1 MNKYEISVWEDYFVP
16 ASGSMESHYEERKL
30 CVIGSNTMTDG
41 SRALEPNLVL
51 NVNGTH
57 TLTFKLYLSYI
68 DTITGER
75 IDNPFVKLLVNER
88 KVKAY
93 WDNGQEDVNDKWYDL
108 VVKDISED
116 SDSNTVTYTCED
128 LFINELGKSG
138 FELNFSDEANNNQ
151 GTIYEL
157 ATAVLDGTDWQLD
170 EENTDHLLQTQEEA
184 LYEVKITN
192 TNTLTGIYAK
202 GFLNITKDEYETIP
216 INELCYLPYS
226 MVPHSDDELADMTA
240 VQFIYAPEYT
250 TEYSSMLITN
260 EDSNWLIT
268 GGQWIKY
275 GSDYRFQVRQD
286 GTPKSSWKTIF
297 AINKEAYVS
306 NRYRGNV
313 YCRKQLSTYDA
324 NLERYV
330 NVYKVKGSDPT
341 ADDKRIFGYVDY
353 DYDASDLV
361 NNLLSNNKDF
371 KDTTGWIGTS
381 LKIGLFPELELNTD
395 LTKYEGHSYLSA
407 AIKAGQ
413 DLVNNTLS
421 SAAQYLSS
429 GLFEGME
436 VKFQIGLKDEFKDGT
451 LSVAVVDKKNNSA
464 ICLGS
469 LYKDE
474 NNPSNVFPIFTPL
487 VKEKST
493 DSNGTVWYSC
503 TLTCLK
509 ALAKNFLEDAELV
522 IKSTN
527 PKDAIIKIIETRLYE
542 LIHGKDKDG
551 NDIILDLYDINS
563 TDVAKKFYYY
573 YLEDTSNPDGTAPY
587 IYKAQVPCPLYEPVY
602 GGWAKSAGATDRKY
616 SQFEKVRTIYG
627 QQSNRFNLLQELA
640 ETFKCWA
647 RFKIYH
653 NADGSIE
660 RDSNGKQ
667 KKTVYFSEKIGQQ
680 LSYGFTYG
688 IDLNTIRRT
697 QSSSELV
704 TKTIVLANYN
714 DNAPNGTCS
723 IVDSEENYP
732 RENFVLNF
740 DYYINHGLLDGE
752 ALNRDLYYSGSSDNY
767 IGYYTKLH
775 KWNIEYLAAADRAI
789 LLRNQE
795 TRLLQQ
801 SVVYDGLLACA
812 VKERDELIDELAAL
826 GGDTLDPTKTD
837 PKANNSDK
845 SSEIITAKWISIQKA
860 LQQIKQIISYETDKN
875 NNIKK
880 IEGPSDQN
888 ADLIKTIK
896 DLDGDIASYKVICAK
911 LDAALAALQAA
922 IIANTTRRDTLLK
935 QIKELHQKFY
945 NKYSTYIQ
953 EGSWN
958 SEDYI
963 DPNIYYYDAL
973 SVAYTSSRPQVQ
985 YDIAVT
991 RVSELPEFKF
1001 RRFHVGDT
1009 TYVQDTDFFGYEP
1022 YLKNDK
1028 VRTPYKEAVLISEI
1042 SINFDEPDKD
1052 TITVQNYKTQFEDL
1066 FQRINATTQSLQY
1079 VQGGYN
1085 RAAGVVNEKGELK
1098 ADVLQDSLLA
1108 AQDIVTK
1115 ATDESVVQD
1124 NTGITLTSL
1133 KNLDQK
1139 LKITSGGIVFS
1150 DDGGETWTTMMKAG
1164 QIGVQF
1170 LSAGS
1175 ISTSKITIMDGT
1187 TPAFRWDTNGI
1198 TAYWNGKDSI
1208 TPYDSPDF
1216 KMNRFVRFDKF
1227 GIYGYNDS
1235 DDDKNF
1241 VPLTEAEVRSNS
1253 IFSLTWSGL
1262 LIHSIQKKKENDV
1275 EKSIGE
1281 IEINR
1286 EYDIVVSKYVTK
1298 NNVTKAVP
1306 KVQIGRLSDT
1316 NYGIRI
1322 RDDDG
1327 NAVLETVDDGSL
1339 WLRKSLSIGTGTEQK
1354 IFLGLSARKD
1364 IAASVYNQLTT
1375 DDKAYWKL
1383 NPVTNRYQYIGT
1395 NEAGEAIYNSVV
1407 SNYSDYCFSQIFNA
1421 KDTSI
1426 IYENGISYFSG
1437 GINTYAPYVW
1447 DPENGTITGT
1457 YAKLTPLLIDEAG
1470 WNLGGLS
1477 FHHDKCPVTDHCY
1490 ARLSGTY
1497 TTKETSADDALSSWI
1512 VKFDDTSGGVID
1524 KKYFASVDIRAGI
1537 KDNEHT
1543 SSAKITASSITLESN
1558 KISLTGPTNI
1568 SEGRCYIDA
1577 TSNYAAIHYAVSKK
1591 QFTRVRFGVGT
1602 INTQFE
1608 SFSVEVYNSPFF
1620 DDNSG
1625 YKSRLD
1631 LWTDEH
1637 NKPHL
1642 RISGPN
1648 GDNPVD
1654 LA

>member
-16 ASGSMESHYEERKL
+16 ASGSIESHYEERKL
-30 CVIGSNTMTDG
+30 CIIGSNTMDDG
-41 SRALEPNLVL
+41 SRVLEPNLIL

-57 TLTFKLYLSYI
+57 TLSFKMYLFYI
-68 DTITGER
+68 DTLTGER
-75 IDNPFVKLLVNER
+75 VDNPYVKLLVNER
-88 KVKAY
+88 KIKVY
-93 WDNGQEDVNDKWYDL
+93 WDNGQEDENDKWFDL

-157 ATAVLDGTDWQLD
+157 ATAILDGTDWQLD
-170 EENTDHLLQTQEEA
+170 EKNTDHLLQMQEEA
-184 LYEVKITN
+184 LYEVTITN
-192 TNTLTGIYAK
+192 TNALTGTYAK
-202 GFLNITKDEYETIP
+202 GFLNITKNEYEIVP
-216 INELCYLPYS
+216 NGKVCYLPYS

-260 EDSNWLIT
+260 EDSNWLVT
-268 GGQWIKY
+268 GGVWVKSGDIYQFKIL
-275 GSDYRFQVRQD
+275 SS
-286 GTPKSSWKTIF
+286 GTTKTIF
-297 AINKEAYVS
+297 TINLSNAFVS
-306 NRYRGNV
+306 DKYRGNV

-330 NVYKVKGSDPT
+330 NVYKLKGTTPT

-371 KDTTGWIGTS
+371 KDTTGWKGTD
-381 LKIGLFPELELNTD
+381 LKIELLPELGLNTD
-395 LTKYEGHSYLSA
+395 LTTYKGHSYLSA
-407 AIKAGQ
+407 VLKKGLE
-413 DLVNNTLS
+413 LVNDTFS
-421 SAAQYLSS
+421 SASQYLSS
-429 GLFEGME
+429 GFFEGQQLR
-436 VKFQIGLKDEFKDGT
+436 FYIGLQDAMAEGKLFASIKDKSGDTTYFDNME
-451 LSVAVVDKKNNSA
+451 LSLIPTEK
-464 ICLGS
+464 L
-469 LYKDE
+469 
-474 NNPSNVFPIFTPL
+474 PSDL
-487 VKEKST
+487 
-493 DSNGTVWYSC
+493 DSSVSWYSG
-503 TLTCLK
+503 TLTCAK
-509 ALAKNFLEDAELV
+509 ALAKNFLSDAKL
-522 IKSTN
+522 IITSDNK
-527 PKDAIIKIIETRLYE
+527 KDAILKILETRLYE
-542 LIHGKDKDG
+542 LFQGITGGTGSQG
-551 NDIILDLYDINS
+551 NNNLYDIN
-563 TDVAKKFYYY
+563 TVDVAKKFYYY
-573 YLEDTSNPDGTAPY
+573 YYEDTSNPDGTAPY
-587 IYKAQVPCPLYEPVY
+587 IYKAQIPCPLYEPVY

-627 QQSNRFNLLQELA
+627 EQSNRFNLLQELA

-653 NADGSIE
+653 NADGSVA
-660 RDSNGKQ
+660 RDEKGKP
-667 KKTVYFSEKIGQQ
+667 KKYVYYSEKIGQQ

-752 ALNRDLYYSGSSDNY
+752 ALNRDLYYSGSSDDY

-795 TRLLQQ
+795 VRLLQQ

-837 PKANNSDK
+837 PKADNSDK
-845 SSEIITAKWISIQKA
+845 SNEIITAKWIPIKKA
-860 LQQIKQIISYETDKN
+860 LQQMKQIISYSTDGN
-875 NNIKK
+875 NNVTSKV
-880 IEGPSDQN
+880 EGPSDQN

-911 LDAALAALQAA
+911 FDAALAALQLT
-922 IIANTTRRDTLLK
+922 IEANTANRDRLLK
-935 QIKELHQKFY
+935 LIKELHQKFY
-945 NKYSTYIQ
+945 NKYSNYIQ
-953 EGSWN
+953 EGSWT

-1042 SINFDEPDKD
+1042 SINFEEPDKD

-1079 VQGGYN
+1079 AQGGYN
-1085 RAAGVVNEKGELK
+1085 RAAGVVNGKGELK
-1098 ADVLQDSLLA
+1098 EDILQDSLLA

-1198 TAYWNGKDSI
+1198 SAYWSGKDYL
-1208 TPYDSPDF
+1208 TPESNPVL

-1227 GIYGYNDS
+1227 GIYGYNNGNDE
-1235 DDDKNF
+1235 DNTNF
-1241 VPLTEAEVRSNS
+1241 VPASEEEVRSKS
-1253 IFSLTWSGL
+1253 MFSLTWSGL
-1262 LIHSIQKKKENDV
+1262 LIRSI
-1275 EKSIGE
+1275 EKDGSNKDIGS
-1281 IEINR
+1281 IEINNK
-1286 EYDIVVSKYVTK
+1286 YDIVVSKYVTK
-1298 NNVTKAVP
+1298 NNVTEAVP
-1306 KVQIGRLSDT
+1306 KVQIGRLNNNG

-1322 RDDDG
+1322 CDNGG
-1327 NAVLETVDDGSL
+1327 NPVLETVDNGSL
-1339 WLRKSLSIGTGTEQK
+1339 WLRQSLSIGTETNTNVKIGVLDNDQVFNANNNFIVNKDGTAKMTGVLRIKGKYKDLLLKSFQETQQYDDFCG
-1354 IFLGLSARKD
+1354 IFLVPATDSTGSQYEGIMGFSFDSNGTAGGVVQSPGVLS
-1364 IAASVYNQLTT
+1364 ISGNQSLEVTGAYSM
-1375 DDKAYWKL
+1375 KAYSTIK
-1383 NPVTNRYQYIGT
+1383 
-1395 NEAGEAIYNSVV
+1395 AGQ
-1407 SNYSDYCFSQIFNA
+1407 D
-1421 KDTSI
+1421 
-1426 IYENGISYFSG
+1426 
-1437 GINTYAPYVW
+1437 
-1447 DPENGTITGT
+1447 
-1457 YAKLTPLLIDEAG
+1457 
-1470 WNLGGLS
+1470 
-1477 FHHDKCPVTDHCY
+1477 
-1490 ARLSGTY
+1490 
-1497 TTKETSADDALSSWI
+1497 
-1512 VKFDDTSGGVID
+1512 
-1524 KKYFASVDIRAGI
+1524 
-1537 KDNEHT
+1537 
-1543 SSAKITASSITLESN
+1543 
-1558 KISLTGPTNI
+1558 
-1568 SEGRCYIDA
+1568 
-1577 TSNYAAIHYAVSKK
+1577 
-1591 QFTRVRFGVGT
+1591 GVGT
-1602 INTQFE
+1602 MIGCGMPQPYQDGYSVSLFNSYDGMRFIGNKYGLKLSSYKLNDSRYPARLALRNTECTASLEVVRKTTLGNYMQQVPTAEFCLFNTLSGE
-1608 SFSVEVYNSPFF
+1608 IAEQTPFSSADVRV
-1620 DDNSG
+1620 
-1625 YKSRLD
+1625 
-1631 LWTDEH
+1631 
-1637 NKPHL
+1637 
-1642 RISGPN
+1642 RISSHPTASNHIIINFYERAKWLGTLHISN
-1648 GDNPVD
+1648 TEFVYDAAGQ
-1654 LA
+1654 

>member
-75 IDNPFVKLLVNER
+75 IDNPFIKLLVNER

-93 WDNGQEDVNDKWYDL
+93 WDNGQEDINDKWYDL

-192 TNTLTGIYAK
+192 MNALTGIYAN
-202 GFLNITKDEYETIP
+202 GFLNITKDKYEKIP
-216 INELCYLPYS
+216 NNATCYLPYS

-260 EDSNWLIT
+260 EDSNWLVT
-268 GGQWIKY
+268 GGVWVKSGDIYQFKIP
-275 GSDYRFQVRQD
+275 SS
-286 GTPKSSWKTIF
+286 GTTKTIF
-297 AINKEAYVS
+297 AINPNNAFVS
-306 NRYRGNV
+306 NQYRGNV

-330 NVYKVKGSDPT
+330 NVYKVKDSTPT

-371 KDTTGWIGTS
+371 KDTTGWIGTN
-381 LKIGLFPELELNTD
+381 LKIGLFPELKLNTD

-413 DLVNNTLS
+413 NLVNNTLS

-429 GLFEGME
+429 GLFEGMK

-451 LSVAVVDKKNNSA
+451 LSVAVVNKKDNST

-469 LYKDE
+469 LETNEEDSS
-474 NNPSNVFPIFTPL
+474 NPPPPTPIFTPL
-487 VKEKST
+487 VKEKGT

-573 YLEDTSNPDGTAPY
+573 YLEGTSNPDGTAPY

-602 GGWAKSAGATDRKY
+602 GGWAKSAGATEREY

-740 DYYINHGLLDGE
+740 DYYVNHGLLDGE
-752 ALNRDLYYSGSSDNY
+752 ALNRDLYYSGAGNDY

-775 KWNIEYLAAADRAI
+775 KYNIEYLSAADRAI

-795 TRLLQQ
+795 VRLLQQ

-837 PKANNSDK
+837 PKADNSDK
-845 SSEIITAKWISIQKA
+845 SSEIITAKWIPIQKA
-860 LQQIKQIISYETDKN
+860 LQQIKQYISKSNQT
-875 NNIKK
+875 
-880 IEGPSDQN
+880 GSGTTPVLAPSDQN
-888 ADLIKTIK
+888 VNLIKTIK
-896 DLDGDIASYKVICAK
+896 DLDGDIATYKAICLK
-911 LDAALAALQAA
+911 LDAALAALQLT
-922 IIANTTRRDTLLK
+922 IEANTEKRDALLK

-1009 TYVQDTDFFGYEP
+1009 TYIQDTDFFGYEP

-1066 FQRINATTQSLQY
+1066 FQRINATTQSLQF

-1198 TAYWNGKDSI
+1198 TAYWSGKDYL
-1208 TPYDSPDF
+1208 TPTDNPVL

-1227 GIYGYNDS
+1227 GIYGYNNGNDN
-1235 DDDKNF
+1235 DNTNF
-1241 VPLTEAEVRSNS
+1241 VPASEEEVRSKS
-1253 IFSLTWSGL
+1253 MFSLTWSGL
-1262 LIHSIQKKKENDV
+1262 LIRSIEKKGNTE
-1275 EKSIGE
+1275 IGS
-1281 IEINR
+1281 IEINNK
-1286 EYDIVVSKYVTK
+1286 YDIVVKKGDK
-1298 NNVTKAVP
+1298 NKI
-1306 KVQIGRLSDT
+1306 QIGRLNDNG

-1322 RDDDG
+1322 CDDDG
-1327 NAVLETVDDGSL
+1327 KPVLETVDDGSL
-1339 WLRKSLSIGTGTEQK
+1339 WLRESLSIGTGTKQK

-1375 DDKAYWKL
+1375 YQKGFWKL

-1395 NEAGEAIYNSVV
+1395 NEAGEAVYNSVV

-1421 KDTSI
+1421 KDISI
-1426 IYENGISYFSG
+1426 IYENGTAYFSG

-1447 DPENGTITGT
+1447 DPEKGVITGT
-1457 YAKLTPLLIDEAG
+1457 YTKLNPLFIGNSDI
-1470 WNLGGLS
+1470 NFGGLS
-1477 FHHDKCPVTDHCY
+1477 FHHDKCPLTDHRY
-1490 ARLSGTY
+1490 SRLSGLYIKEVEIAGVKCKQATADWVLQLDKDNSSSEY
-1497 TTKETSADDALSSWI
+1497 SPSIMINILKDLSNGNYETS
-1512 VKFDDTSGGVID
+1512 ID
-1524 KKYFASVDIRAGI
+1524 ISAPTI
-1537 KDNEHT
+1537 KLN
-1543 SSAKITASSITLESN
+1543 
-1558 KISLTGPTNI
+1558 
-1568 SEGRCYIDA
+1568 GRSYIDA
-1577 TSNYAAIHYAVSKK
+1577 TSDYAAIHYAISKK
-1591 QFTRVRFGVGT
+1591 SNTRVRFGIGT
-1602 INTQFE
+1602 MNTQFE
-1608 SFSVEVYNSPFF
+1608 SFSVEVYDSIMF
-1620 DDNSG
+1620 DDKSG
-1625 YKSRLD
+1625 YKARLD
-1631 LWTDEH
+1631 LWTDAFD
-1637 NKPHL
+1637 KPHL
-1642 RISGPN
+1642 RICGPN
-1648 GDNPVD
+1648 GINPVN

>member
-1 MNKYEISVWEDYFVP
+1 MNKYEISVWEDYFVA

-68 DTITGER
+68 DTTTGER

-93 WDNGQEDVNDKWYDL
+93 WDNGQEDINDKWYDL

-116 SDSNTVTYTCED
+116 SDSNTITYTCED

-192 TNTLTGIYAK
+192 MNALTGVYAN
-202 GFLNITKDEYETIP
+202 GFLNITKDKYEKIP
-216 INELCYLPYS
+216 NNVICYLPYS

-260 EDSNWLIT
+260 EDSNWLVT
-268 GGQWIKY
+268 GGVWVKSGDIYQFKIP
-275 GSDYRFQVRQD
+275 SS
-286 GTPKSSWKTIF
+286 GTTKTIF
-297 AINKEAYVS
+297 TINLSNAFVS
-306 NRYRGNV
+306 DKYRGNV

-330 NVYKVKGSDPT
+330 NVYKVKDSTPS

-371 KDTTGWIGTS
+371 KDTTGWIGTN

-413 DLVNNTLS
+413 NLVNNTLS

-429 GLFEGME
+429 GLFEEMK

-451 LSVAVVDKKNNSA
+451 LSAAVVDKETNS
-464 ICLGS
+464 IIYLGK
-469 LYKDE
+469 LNEE
-474 NNPSNVFPIFTPL
+474 NSSNIFTTL
-487 VKEKST
+487 TKEGI
-493 DSNGTVWYSC
+493 DSNGTVWYSG

-527 PKDAIIKIIETRLYE
+527 TTETIIKILETRLYE

-573 YLEDTSNPDGTAPY
+573 YLEGTSNPDGTAPY
-587 IYKAQVPCPLYEPVY
+587 IYKAQIPCPLYEPVY
-602 GGWAKSAGATDRKY
+602 GGWAKSAGATEREY

-740 DYYINHGLLDGE
+740 DYYVNHGLLDGE
-752 ALNRDLYYSGSSDNY
+752 ALNRDLYYSGAGNDY

-775 KWNIEYLAAADRAI
+775 KYNIEYLNAADRAI

-795 TRLLQQ
+795 VRLLQQ

-837 PKANNSDK
+837 PKADNSDK
-845 SSEIITAKWISIQKA
+845 SSEIITAKWIPIQKA
-860 LQQIKQIISYETDKN
+860 LQQMKQIISYETDKN
-875 NNIKK
+875 NNVTSKV
-880 IEGPSDQN
+880 EGPSDQN

-911 LDAALAALQAA
+911 LDAALAALQL
-922 IIANTTRRDTLLK
+922 IIEANTANRDRLLK

-945 NKYSTYIQ
+945 NKYSSYIQ
-953 EGSWN
+953 EGSWT

-1009 TYVQDTDFFGYEP
+1009 TYIQDTDFFGYEP

-1042 SINFDEPDKD
+1042 SINFEEPDKD

-1079 VQGGYN
+1079 AQGGYN
-1085 RAAGVVNEKGELK
+1085 RAAGVVNGKGELK
-1098 ADVLQDSLLA
+1098 EDILQDSLLA

-1198 TAYWNGKDSI
+1198 TAYWSGKDYL
-1208 TPYDSPDF
+1208 TPTDNPVL

-1227 GIYGYNDS
+1227 GIYGYNNNNDN
-1235 DDDKNF
+1235 DNTNF
-1241 VPLTEAEVRSNS
+1241 VPANEEEIRSNPNS
-1253 IFSLTWSGL
+1253 MFSLTWSGL
-1262 LIHSIQKKKENDV
+1262 LIRSV
-1275 EKSIGE
+1275 EKNGDTEVGS
-1281 IEINR
+1281 IEINNK
-1286 EYDIVVSKYVTK
+1286 YDIVVKKGNK
-1298 NNVTKAVP
+1298 NKI
-1306 KVQIGRLSDT
+1306 QIGRLNDNG

-1322 RDDDG
+1322 CDNDG
-1327 NAVLETVDDGSL
+1327 KPVLETIDNGSL
-1339 WLRKSLSIGTGTEQK
+1339 WLRQSLSIGTETSTKVK
-1354 IFLGLSARKD
+1354 IG
-1364 IAASVYNQLTT
+1364 V
-1375 DDKAYWKL
+1375 L
-1383 NPVTNRYQYIGT
+1383 NN
-1395 NEAGEAIYNSVV
+1395 
-1407 SNYSDYCFSQIFNA
+1407 DQIFNA
-1421 KDTSI
+1421 NDNFIVNKDGTAEMTGVLRIKGKYKDLLLKSFQKTQQYDDFCGIFLVPMTDSTGSQYKGIIGFSFDSNGTAGGVVQSSGVLAISGEQALELSSSVTKIIASKTMVLSI
-1426 IYENGISYFSG
+1426 GPAAPITGYNLSFANPTG
-1437 GINTYAPYVW
+1437 GIAFGGQKAHFYLKNGLLETYTGSTKLSIENSQIKVTNLVYNDTREYYSERYVAYEPPTSTVITPKHVGYYFVKPTLSTQDSFGIKMSQHPKDNDKVMLTFWTGNKCQTYAGSITIGSTGCW
-1447 DPENGTITGT
+1447 INGTKVQG
-1457 YAKLTPLLIDEAG
+1457 A
-1470 WNLGGLS
+1470 
-1477 FHHDKCPVTDHCY
+1477 
-1490 ARLSGTY
+1490 
-1497 TTKETSADDALSSWI
+1497 
-1512 VKFDDTSGGVID
+1512 
-1524 KKYFASVDIRAGI
+1524 
-1537 KDNEHT
+1537 
-1543 SSAKITASSITLESN
+1543 
-1558 KISLTGPTNI
+1558 
-1568 SEGRCYIDA
+1568 
-1577 TSNYAAIHYAVSKK
+1577 
-1591 QFTRVRFGVGT
+1591 
-1602 INTQFE
+1602 
-1608 SFSVEVYNSPFF
+1608 
-1620 DDNSG
+1620 
-1625 YKSRLD
+1625 
-1631 LWTDEH
+1631 
-1637 NKPHL
+1637 
-1642 RISGPN
+1642 
-1648 GDNPVD
+1648 
-1654 LA
+1654 

>member
-16 ASGSMESHYEERKL
+16 ASGSIESYYEERKL
-30 CVIGSNTMTDG
+30 CIIGSNTMDDG

-57 TLTFKLYLSYI
+57 TLSFKMYLFYI
-68 DTITGER
+68 DTLTGER
-75 IDNPFVKLLVNER
+75 VDNPYVKLLVNER
-88 KVKAY
+88 KIKVY
-93 WDNGQEDVNDKWYDL
+93 WDNGQEDENDKWFDL

-157 ATAVLDGTDWQLD
+157 ATAILDGTDWQLD
-170 EENTDHLLQTQEEA
+170 EKNTDHLLQTQEEA
-184 LYEVKITN
+184 LYKVTITN
-192 TNTLTGIYAK
+192 MNALTGVYAN
-202 GFLNITKDEYETIP
+202 GFLNITKDKYEKIP
-216 INELCYLPYS
+216 NNATCYLPYS
-226 MVPHSDDELADMTA
+226 MVPHSNEELADMTA

-250 TEYSSMLITN
+250 TEYSSMVITN
-260 EDSNWLIT
+260 EDCNWLIT
-268 GGQWIKY
+268 GGQWIKNGNIY
-275 GSDYRFQVRQD
+275 QFKIPSS
-286 GTPKSSWKTIF
+286 GTTKTIF
-297 AINKEAYVS
+297 AIDPNNAFVS
-306 NRYRGNV
+306 DQYRGNV

-330 NVYKVKGSDPT
+330 NVYKLKGTTPT

-361 NNLLSNNKDF
+361 NNLLANNKDF
-371 KDTTGWIGTS
+371 KNTNGWTGKN
-381 LKIGLFPELELNTD
+381 LKIDFLPELKLNTD
-395 LTKYEGHSYLSA
+395 LTTYKGHSYLSA

-413 DLVNNTLS
+413 NLINDTLS

-429 GLFEGME
+429 GLFKGME
-436 VKFQIGLKDEFKDGT
+436 VKFKIGLKDQFTAGT
-451 LSVAVVDKKNNSA
+451 LSAAIVDKKTNST
-464 ICLGS
+464 IYLGK
-469 LYKDE
+469 LNKE
-474 NNPSNVFPIFTPL
+474 NPSNPVPTFTNL
-487 VKEKST
+487 TQESI
-493 DSNGTVWYSC
+493 DSDGTVWYSG
-503 TLTCLK
+503 TLTCLE
-509 ALAKNFLEDAELV
+509 ALAKNFLEDAELI

-527 PKDAIIKIIETRLYE
+527 ATETIIKILETRLYE
-542 LIHGKDKDG
+542 IIHGKDNNG
-551 NDIILDLYDINS
+551 NDKTLDLYDINS
-563 TDVAKKFYYY
+563 SDVAKKYYY
-573 YLEDTSNPDGTAPY
+573 YYYEETSNTDGTAPY
-587 IYKAQVPCPLYEPVY
+587 IYKAQIPCLLYEPVY
-602 GGWAKSAGATDRKY
+602 GGWAKSAGATDREY

-627 QQSNRFNLLQELA
+627 EQSNRFNLLQELA

-653 NADGSIE
+653 NADGSVA
-660 RDSNGKQ
+660 RDEKGKP
-667 KKTVYFSEKIGQQ
+667 KKYVYYSEKIGQQ
-680 LSYGFTYG
+680 LPYGFTYG

-795 TRLLQQ
+795 VRLLQQ

-845 SSEIITAKWISIQKA
+845 SNEIITAKWIPIKKA
-860 LQQIKQIISYETDKN
+860 LQQMKQIVSYTTDKN
-875 NNIKK
+875 NNVTSKV
-880 IEGPSDQN
+880 EGPSDQN

-911 LDAALAALQAA
+911 LDAALAALQLT
-922 IIANTTRRDTLLK
+922 IEANTANRDRLLK
-935 QIKELHQKFY
+935 LIKELHQKFY
-945 NKYSTYIQ
+945 NKYSNYIQ
-953 EGSWN
+953 EGSWT

-1042 SINFDEPDKD
+1042 SINFEEPDKD

-1079 VQGGYN
+1079 AQGGYN
-1085 RAAGVVNEKGELK
+1085 RAAGVVNGKGELK
-1098 ADVLQDSLLA
+1098 EDILQDSLLA
-1108 AQDIVTK
+1108 AQDVVTK

-1124 NTGITLTSL
+1124 NTGLTLTSL

-1150 DDGGETWTTMMKAG
+1150 DDGGETWTTMIKAG

-1198 TAYWNGKDSI
+1198 SAYWSGKDYL
-1208 TPYDSPDF
+1208 TPESNPVL

-1227 GIYGYNDS
+1227 GIYGYNNNNDN
-1235 DDDKNF
+1235 DNTNF
-1241 VPLTEAEVRSNS
+1241 VPANEEEVRSNS
-1253 IFSLTWSGL
+1253 MFSLTWSGL
-1262 LIHSIQKKKENDV
+1262 LIRSIQKNGSSV
-1275 EKSIGE
+1275 VGS
-1281 IEINR
+1281 IEINNK
-1286 EYDIVVSKYVTK
+1286 YDIVVKK
-1298 NNVTKAVP
+1298 GDKD
-1306 KVQIGRLSDT
+1306 KVLIGRLNDNG

-1322 RDDDG
+1322 CDDDG
-1327 NAVLETVDDGSL
+1327 KPVLETVDDGSL
-1339 WLRKSLSIGTGTEQK
+1339 WLRKSLSIGTGTSTNVK
-1354 IFLGLSARKD
+1354 IGVLDNDQVFNANNNFIVNKDGTAKMTGNLRIKGKYADLLVTATTQTNSDTQNTEDLMGLFLCEKD
-1364 IAASVYNQLTT
+1364 GTT
-1375 DDKAYWKL
+1375 DNIYA
-1383 NPVTNRYQYIGT
+1383 TIGCYQDSHETRGIQIYSTGNMTIGT
-1395 NEAGEAIYNSVV
+1395 DTAAGY
-1407 SNYSDYCFSQIFNA
+1407 
-1421 KDTSI
+1421 KM
-1426 IYENGISYFSG
+1426 
-1437 GINTYAPYVW
+1437 
-1447 DPENGTITGT
+1447 
-1457 YAKLTPLLIDEAG
+1457 
-1470 WNLGGLS
+1470 
-1477 FHHDKCPVTDHCY
+1477 
-1490 ARLSGTY
+1490 
-1497 TTKETSADDALSSWI
+1497 ALSSSVATLTGI
-1512 VKFDDTSGGVID
+1512 TGVGIYAGTGALSAALGSSPTDGNLIISANNYTLTSKDCLITGSTAGEFCSYQVRTTVNKNGTATPSGRVKFGVSAANNGTAVIE
-1524 KKYFASVDIRAGI
+1524 AWNTPAG
-1537 KDNEHT
+1537 D
-1543 SSAKITASSITLESN
+1543 SSATVARAARLNLWYSAADNTAHCEILYYN
-1558 KISLTGPTNI
+1558 QNHVWVKA
-1568 SEGRCYIDA
+1568 A
-1577 TSNYAAIHYAVSKK
+1577 TIC
-1591 QFTRVRFGVGT
+1591 
-1602 INTQFE
+1602 
-1608 SFSVEVYNSPFF
+1608 
-1620 DDNSG
+1620 
-1625 YKSRLD
+1625 
-1631 LWTDEH
+1631 
-1637 NKPHL
+1637 
-1642 RISGPN
+1642 
-1648 GDNPVD
+1648 
-1654 LA
+1654 

>member
-1 MNKYEISVWEDYFVP
+1 
-16 ASGSMESHYEERKL
+16 
-30 CVIGSNTMTDG
+30 
-41 SRALEPNLVL
+41 
-51 NVNGTH
+51 
-57 TLTFKLYLSYI
+57 
-68 DTITGER
+68 
-75 IDNPFVKLLVNER
+75 
-88 KVKAY
+88 
-93 WDNGQEDVNDKWYDL
+93 
-108 VVKDISED
+108 
-116 SDSNTVTYTCED
+116 
-128 LFINELGKSG
+128 
-138 FELNFSDEANNNQ
+138 
-151 GTIYEL
+151 
-157 ATAVLDGTDWQLD
+157 
-170 EENTDHLLQTQEEA
+170 
-184 LYEVKITN
+184 
-192 TNTLTGIYAK
+192 
-202 GFLNITKDEYETIP
+202 
-216 INELCYLPYS
+216 
-226 MVPHSDDELADMTA
+226 
-240 VQFIYAPEYT
+240 
-250 TEYSSMLITN
+250 MLITN
-260 EDSNWLIT
+260 EDSNWLVT
-268 GGQWIKY
+268 GGVWIKSGDIY
-275 GSDYRFQVRQD
+275 QFKIPSS
-286 GTPKSSWKTIF
+286 GTTKTIF
-297 AINKEAYVS
+297 AINPNNAFVS
-306 NRYRGNV
+306 NQYRGNV

-330 NVYKVKGSDPT
+330 NVYKKKNSTPNVN
-341 ADDKRIFGYVDY
+341 DKRIFGYVDY

-361 NNLLSNNKDF
+361 NNLLANNKDF
-371 KDTTGWIGTS
+371 KNTNGWIGKS
-381 LKIGLFPELELNTD
+381 LEIGLFPELELNTD

-407 AIKAGQ
+407 AISAGQ

-451 LSVAVVDKKNNSA
+451 LSVAVVNKKDNST

-469 LYKDE
+469 LEPNKED
-474 NNPSNVFPIFTPL
+474 PSNPTPIFTPL
-487 VKEKST
+487 KKST
-493 DSNGTVWYSC
+493 DSNDTVWYSG

-573 YLEDTSNPDGTAPY
+573 YYEDTSNPDGTAPY

-602 GGWAKSAGATDRKY
+602 GGWAKSAGATEREY

-660 RDSNGKQ
+660 RDEKGKP

-752 ALNRDLYYSGSSDNY
+752 TLNRDLYYSGAGNDY

-775 KWNIEYLAAADRAI
+775 KYNIEYLSAADRAI

-795 TRLLQQ
+795 VRLLQQ

-837 PKANNSDK
+837 PKASNSDK
-845 SSEIITAKWISIQKA
+845 SSEIIAAKWISIQKA
-860 LQQIKQIISYETDKN
+860 LQQMKQIISYKTDKN
-875 NNIKK
+875 NNVISSSKV
-880 IEGPSDQN
+880 EGPSDQN

-911 LDAALAALQAA
+911 LDAALAALQLT
-922 IIANTTRRDTLLK
+922 IEANTANRDRLLK
-935 QIKELHQKFY
+935 LIKELHQKFY
-945 NKYSTYIQ
+945 NKYSNYIQ
-953 EGSWN
+953 EGSWT

-1009 TYVQDTDFFGYEP
+1009 TYIQDTDFFGYEP

-1042 SINFDEPDKD
+1042 SINFEEPDKD

-1079 VQGGYN
+1079 AQGGYN
-1085 RAAGVVNEKGELK
+1085 RAAGVVNGKGELK
-1098 ADVLQDSLLA
+1098 EDILQDSLLA

-1124 NTGITLTSL
+1124 NTGLTLTSL

-1198 TAYWNGKDSI
+1198 TAYWSGKDYL
-1208 TPYDSPDF
+1208 TPTDNPVL

-1227 GIYGYNDS
+1227 GIYGYNNNNDN
-1235 DDDKNF
+1235 DNTNF
-1241 VPLTEAEVRSNS
+1241 VPASEEEIRSNPNS
-1253 IFSLTWSGL
+1253 MFSLTWSGL
-1262 LIHSIQKKKENDV
+1262 LIRSV
-1275 EKSIGE
+1275 EKKGNTEVGS
-1281 IEINR
+1281 IEINNK
-1286 EYDIVVSKYVTK
+1286 YDIVVKKGNK
-1298 NNVTKAVP
+1298 NKI
-1306 KVQIGRLSDT
+1306 QIGRLNDNG

-1322 RDDDG
+1322 CDNDG
-1327 NAVLETVDDGSL
+1327 KPVLETIDNGSL
-1339 WLRKSLSIGTGTEQK
+1339 WLRQSLSIGTETSTKVK
-1354 IFLGLSARKD
+1354 IG
-1364 IAASVYNQLTT
+1364 V
-1375 DDKAYWKL
+1375 L
-1383 NPVTNRYQYIGT
+1383 NN
-1395 NEAGEAIYNSVV
+1395 N
-1407 SNYSDYCFSQIFNA
+1407 QIFNA
-1421 KDTSI
+1421 NDKFIVNKDGSAKMTGELKIEGTVYDLWIKNDSTNEIGTATGMFIYPKGKASNSLGWVTINANDNGASYIEITSWGADAATKGKNGNMRLLSSGPLNI
-1426 IYENGISYFSG
+1426 NSHGLLSIYSVENSLSLRACKDINLIREEDEDSKSFFLQTAPLMLGNTGDFYSYWTMFPGVYFPSA
-1437 GINTYAPYVW
+1437 TYTDPETKKFASEYAPIMFDRKV
-1447 DPENGTITGT
+1447 ENSDKTFSTYRVKLGITRQG
-1457 YAKLTPLLIDEAG
+1457 
-1470 WNLGGLS
+1470 
-1477 FHHDKCPVTDHCY
+1477 
-1490 ARLSGTY
+1490 
-1497 TTKETSADDALSSWI
+1497 TSA
-1512 VKFDDTSGGVID
+1512 G
-1524 KKYFASVDIRAGI
+1524 
-1537 KDNEHT
+1537 
-1543 SSAKITASSITLESN
+1543 
-1558 KISLTGPTNI
+1558 
-1568 SEGRCYIDA
+1568 
-1577 TSNYAAIHYAVSKK
+1577 
-1591 QFTRVRFGVGT
+1591 
-1602 INTQFE
+1602 
-1608 SFSVEVYNSPFF
+1608 FSVEVWTVNQYGSQ
-1620 DDNSG
+1620 ST
-1625 YKSRLD
+1625 RLGRYD
-1631 LWTDEH
+1631 F
-1637 NKPHL
+1637 
-1642 RISGPN
+1642 ISVQN
-1648 GDNPVD
+1648 GSTKNF
-1654 LA
+1654 

>member
-1 MNKYEISVWEDYFVP
+1 MNKYEISVWEDRFVT
-16 ASGSMESHYEERKL
+16 ASGLMDSHYEEKKL

-68 DTITGER
+68 DTTTGEK

-88 KVKAY
+88 RVKAY
-93 WDNGQEDVNDKWYDL
+93 WDNGQEDINDKWYDL

-170 EENTDHLLQTQEEA
+170 EKNTDHLLQTQEEA
-184 LYEVKITN
+184 LYEAKATN
-192 TNTLTGIYAK
+192 TDVLGGSFAD
-202 GFLNITKDEYETIP
+202 GFLNITKDK
-216 INELCYLPYS
+216 NEKVPKNAVCYLPYS
-226 MVPHSDDELADMTA
+226 MVPHSDDEIADMTTI
-240 VQFIYAPEYT
+240 QFIYAPKYT
-250 TEYSSMLITN
+250 TEFSSMVITN
-260 EDSNWLIT
+260 ENCNWLIT
-268 GGQWIKY
+268 GGKWIIN
-275 GSDYRFQVRQD
+275 GSNYQFKVPQN
-286 GTPKSSWKTIF
+286 GTSGGSLRTIF
-297 AINKEAYVS
+297 TVGKEAYVS
-306 NRYRGNV
+306 DRYRGNV

-330 NVYKVKGSDPT
+330 NVYKLKGSNPT

-371 KDTTGWIGTS
+371 KDTTGWKGTD
-381 LKIGLFPELELNTD
+381 LKIELLPELGLNTD
-395 LTKYEGHSYLSA
+395 LTTYKGHSYLNA
-407 AIKAGQ
+407 VLKKGLE
-413 DLVNNTLS
+413 LVNDTFS
-421 SAAQYLSS
+421 SASQYLSS
-429 GLFEGME
+429 GFFEGQQLR
-436 VKFQIGLKDEFKDGT
+436 FYIGLQDAMAEGKLFAGIKNKSGDTTYFDNME
-451 LSVAVVDKKNNSA
+451 LSLIPAEK
-464 ICLGS
+464 L
-469 LYKDE
+469 
-474 NNPSNVFPIFTPL
+474 PSDL
-487 VKEKST
+487 
-493 DSNGTVWYSC
+493 DSSVSWYSG
-503 TLTCLK
+503 TLTCAK
-509 ALAKNFLEDAELV
+509 ALAKNFLSDAKL
-522 IKSTN
+522 IITSDNK
-527 PKDAIIKIIETRLYE
+527 KDAILKILETRLYE
-542 LIHGKDKDG
+542 LFQDITGGTGSQG
-551 NDIILDLYDINS
+551 NNNLYDIN
-563 TDVAKKFYYY
+563 TVDVAKKFYYY
-573 YLEDTSNPDGTAPY
+573 YYEGTSNPDGTAPY

-602 GGWAKSAGATDRKY
+602 GGWAKSAGATDREY

-660 RDSNGKQ
+660 RDSKGKQ
-667 KKTVYFSEKIGQQ
+667 RKTVYFSEKIGQQ

-740 DYYINHGLLDGE
+740 DYYVNQGLLDGE
-752 ALNRDLYYSGSSDNY
+752 TLNRDLYYSGTSDDY

-775 KWNIEYLAAADRAI
+775 KYNIEYLSAADKAI

-801 SVVYDGLLACA
+801 SVVYEGLLACA

-826 GGDTLDPTKTD
+826 GGDTSGTKTKTPN
-837 PKANNSDK
+837 PKADDSDQSNLLIK
-845 SSEIITAKWISIQKA
+845 GKWIPIKKA
-860 LQQIKQIISYETDKN
+860 LQQIKQYISKPNPT
-875 NNIKK
+875 
-880 IEGPSDQN
+880 GGGTTSVLAPSDQN

-896 DLDGDIASYKVICAK
+896 DLDGDIATYRAICLK
-911 LDAALAALQAA
+911 LDAALATLQTA
-922 IIANTTRRDTLLK
+922 ISANTTLRDTLLK
-935 QIKELHQKFY
+935 QIKELHQRFY

-1009 TYVQDTDFFGYEP
+1009 TYIQDPDFFGYE
-1022 YLKNDK
+1022 YYSKIDK
-1028 VRTPYKEAVLISEI
+1028 KRTPYKEAVLISEI
-1042 SINFDEPDKD
+1042 SINFEEPDKD

-1079 VQGGYN
+1079 AQGGYN
-1085 RAAGVVNEKGELK
+1085 RAAGVVNGKGELK
-1098 ADVLQDSLLA
+1098 EDILQDSLFA

-1227 GIYGYNDS
+1227 GIYGYNGS

-1262 LIHSIQKKKENDV
+1262 LIHSIQKKKENNV
-1275 EKSIGE
+1275 EKSVGE

-1298 NNVTKAVP
+1298 NNVTKIVP
-1306 KVQIGRLSDT
+1306 KVQIGRLNDNG

-1322 RDDDG
+1322 CDNDG
-1327 NAVLETVDDGSL
+1327 TPVLETIDDGSL
-1339 WLRKSLSIGTGTEQK
+1339 WLRQSLSIGTGTSTNVRIGVLDNNQVFNANDNFIVNKDGTAKMTGNLRIKGTYADLLVAATTQTNSDTQNTEDLMGL
-1354 IFLGLSARKD
+1354 FLCKKD
-1364 IAASVYNQLTT
+1364 GTT
-1375 DDKAYWKL
+1375 DNIYA
-1383 NPVTNRYQYIGT
+1383 TIGCYQDSNNTKGVQIYSTGNMAIGT
-1395 NEAGEAIYNSVV
+1395 
-1407 SNYSDYCFSQIFNA
+1407 
-1421 KDTSI
+1421 DTSA
-1426 IYENGISYFSG
+1426 GHGLALSSSV
-1437 GINTYAPYVW
+1437 A
-1447 DPENGTITGT
+1447 TITGISGVGI
-1457 YAKLTPLLIDEAG
+1457 YAGTGALAAALGSPPTNGNLIISTDNYTLTAKDCLIESSTVSDFCCYQARTA
-1470 WNLGGLS
+1470 
-1477 FHHDKCPVTDHCY
+1477 VTET
-1490 ARLSGTY
+1490 RLSGR
-1497 TTKETSADDALSSWI
+1497 
-1512 VKFDDTSGGVID
+1512 VKFGVSAVNNGTAVIEAWNTPLGD
-1524 KKYFASVDIRAGI
+1524 
-1537 KDNEHT
+1537 
-1543 SSAKITASSITLESN
+1543 SSAPVARAARLNLWYSATDNTAHCEILYYNQEH
-1558 KISLTGPTNI
+1558 KWIKA
-1568 SEGRCYIDA
+1568 A
-1577 TSNYAAIHYAVSKK
+1577 TIC
-1591 QFTRVRFGVGT
+1591 
-1602 INTQFE
+1602 
-1608 SFSVEVYNSPFF
+1608 
-1620 DDNSG
+1620 
-1625 YKSRLD
+1625 
-1631 LWTDEH
+1631 
-1637 NKPHL
+1637 
-1642 RISGPN
+1642 
-1648 GDNPVD
+1648 
-1654 LA
+1654 

>member
-16 ASGSMESHYEERKL
+16 ASGSIESHYEERKL
-30 CVIGSNTMTDG
+30 CIIGSNTMDDG

-57 TLTFKLYLSYI
+57 TLSFKMYLFYI
-68 DTITGER
+68 DTLTGER
-75 IDNPFVKLLVNER
+75 VDNPYVKLLVNER
-88 KVKAY
+88 KIKVY
-93 WDNGQEDVNDKWYDL
+93 WDNGQEDENDKWFDL

-157 ATAVLDGTDWQLD
+157 ATAILDGTDWQLD
-170 EENTDHLLQTQEEA
+170 EKNTDHLLQTQEEA

-192 TNTLTGIYAK
+192 TNALTGAYAN
-202 GFLNITKDEYETIP
+202 GFLNITKDKYEIVPNNAT
-216 INELCYLPYS
+216 CYLPYS
-226 MVPHSDDELADMTA
+226 MVPHSNEELADMTA

-268 GGQWIKY
+268 GGAWIKSGDIY
-275 GSDYRFQVRQD
+275 QFKIPSS
-286 GTPKSSWKTIF
+286 GTTKTIF
-297 AINKEAYVS
+297 TINLSNAFVS
-306 NRYRGNV
+306 DKYRGNV

-324 NLERYV
+324 KLERYV
-330 NVYKVKGSDPT
+330 NVYKLKGTTPT

-361 NNLLSNNKDF
+361 NNLLANNKDF
-371 KDTTGWIGTS
+371 KNTNGWTGTK
-381 LKIGLFPELELNTD
+381 LKIDFLPELKLNTD
-395 LTKYEGHSYLSA
+395 LTTYKGHSYLSA

-413 DLVNNTLS
+413 NLINDTLS

-429 GLFEGME
+429 GLFKGME
-436 VKFQIGLKDEFKDGT
+436 VKFKIGLKDKFTAGT
-451 LSVAVVDKKNNSA
+451 LSAAIVDKETNST
-464 ICLGS
+464 IYLGG
-469 LYKDE
+469 LDKEE
-474 NNPSNVFPIFTPL
+474 NSIFTL
-487 VKEKST
+487 LKQESI
-493 DSNGTVWYSC
+493 DSDGTVWYSG

-527 PKDAIIKIIETRLYE
+527 TTETIIKILETRLYE
-542 LIHGKDKDG
+542 IIHGKDNNG
-551 NDIILDLYDINS
+551 NDKTLDLYDINS
-563 TDVAKKFYYY
+563 SDVAKKYYY
-573 YLEDTSNPDGTAPY
+573 YYYEGTSNTDGTAPY
-587 IYKAQVPCPLYEPVY
+587 IYKAQIPCPLYEPVY
-602 GGWAKSAGATDRKY
+602 GGWAKSAGATDREY

-627 QQSNRFNLLQELA
+627 EQSNRFNLLQELA

-653 NADGSIE
+653 NVDGSVARNE
-660 RDSNGKQ
+660 KGKP
-667 KKTVYFSEKIGQQ
+667 KKYVYYSEKIGQQ
-680 LSYGFTYG
+680 LPYGFTYG

-752 ALNRDLYYSGSSDNY
+752 ALNRDLYYSGSSDDY

-795 TRLLQQ
+795 VRLLQQ

-845 SSEIITAKWISIQKA
+845 SNEIITAKWISIKKA
-860 LQQIKQIISYETDKN
+860 LQQMKQIVSYTTDKN
-875 NNIKK
+875 NNVTSKV
-880 IEGPSDQN
+880 EGPSDQN

-896 DLDGDIASYKVICAK
+896 DLDGDIASYKVICAR
-911 LDAALAALQAA
+911 LDAALAALQLT
-922 IIANTTRRDTLLK
+922 IGANTANRDRLLK
-935 QIKELHQKFY
+935 LIKELHQKFY
-945 NKYSTYIQ
+945 NKYSNYIQ
-953 EGSWN
+953 EGSWT

-1042 SINFDEPDKD
+1042 SINFEEPDKD

-1079 VQGGYN
+1079 AQGGYN
-1085 RAAGVVNEKGELK
+1085 RAAGVVNGKGELK
-1098 ADVLQDSLLA
+1098 EDILQDSLLA

-1139 LKITSGGIVFS
+1139 LKVTSGGIVFS
-1150 DDGGETWTTMMKAG
+1150 DDGGETWTTMIKAG

-1198 TAYWNGKDSI
+1198 SAYWSRKDYL
-1208 TPYDSPDF
+1208 TPESNPVL

-1227 GIYGYNDS
+1227 GIYGYNNGNDE
-1235 DDDKNF
+1235 DNTNF
-1241 VPLTEAEVRSNS
+1241 VPASEEEVRSNS
-1253 IFSLTWSGL
+1253 MFSLTWSGL
-1262 LIHSIQKKKENDV
+1262 LIRSIQKDGSNNV
-1275 EKSIGE
+1275 VGS
-1281 IEINR
+1281 IEINNK
-1286 EYDIVVSKYVTK
+1286 YDIVVKK
-1298 NNVTKAVP
+1298 GDKD
-1306 KVQIGRLSDT
+1306 KVLIGRLNDNG

-1322 RDDDG
+1322 CDDDG
-1327 NAVLETVDDGSL
+1327 KPVLETIDNGSL
-1339 WLRKSLSIGTGTEQK
+1339 WLRQSLSIGTGTSTKVK
-1354 IFLGLSARKD
+1354 IGVLDNDQVFNANDNFIVNKDGTAKMTGNLRIKGIYADLLVAATTQTNSDTQNTEDLMGLFLCKKD
-1364 IAASVYNQLTT
+1364 GTT
-1375 DDKAYWKL
+1375 DNIYA
-1383 NPVTNRYQYIGT
+1383 TIGCYQDSNNTKGVQIYSTGNMAIGT
-1395 NEAGEAIYNSVV
+1395 
-1407 SNYSDYCFSQIFNA
+1407 
-1421 KDTSI
+1421 DTSA
-1426 IYENGISYFSG
+1426 GHKMALSSSV
-1437 GINTYAPYVW
+1437 A
-1447 DPENGTITGT
+1447 TITGISGVGI
-1457 YAKLTPLLIDEAG
+1457 YAGTGALAAALGSPPTNGNLIISADNYTLTTKDCLIVSSTANDFCSYQARTTVKITETETRPSGRVKFGVSAVNNGTAVIEA
-1470 WNLGGLS
+1470 WNTPTGDGS
-1477 FHHDKCPVTDHCY
+1477 APVARA
-1490 ARLSGTY
+1490 ARLNLWY
-1497 TTKETSADDALSSWI
+1497 SATDNTAHCEILYYNQEHKWI
-1512 VKFDDTSGGVID
+1512 K
-1524 KKYFASVDIRAGI
+1524 A
-1537 KDNEHT
+1537 
-1543 SSAKITASSITLESN
+1543 
-1558 KISLTGPTNI
+1558 
-1568 SEGRCYIDA
+1568 A
-1577 TSNYAAIHYAVSKK
+1577 TIC
-1591 QFTRVRFGVGT
+1591 
-1602 INTQFE
+1602 
-1608 SFSVEVYNSPFF
+1608 
-1620 DDNSG
+1620 
-1625 YKSRLD
+1625 
-1631 LWTDEH
+1631 
-1637 NKPHL
+1637 
-1642 RISGPN
+1642 
-1648 GDNPVD
+1648 
-1654 LA
+1654 

>member
-16 ASGSMESHYEERKL
+16 ASGSTESHYEERKL

-93 WDNGQEDVNDKWYDL
+93 WDNGQEDINDKWYDL

-192 TNTLTGIYAK
+192 MNALTGIYAN
-202 GFLNITKDEYETIP
+202 GFLNITKDTYEKIP
-216 INELCYLPYS
+216 NNATCYLPYS

-260 EDSNWLIT
+260 EDSNWLVT
-268 GGQWIKY
+268 GGVWVKSGDIYQFKIP
-275 GSDYRFQVRQD
+275 SS
-286 GTPKSSWKTIF
+286 GTTKTIF
-297 AINKEAYVS
+297 TINLSNAFVS
-306 NRYRGNV
+306 NKYRGNV

-330 NVYKVKGSDPT
+330 NVYKVKDSTPT

-371 KDTTGWIGTS
+371 KDTTGWIGTD

-413 DLVNNTLS
+413 NLINDTLS

-429 GLFEGME
+429 GLFKGME
-436 VKFQIGLKDEFKDGT
+436 VKFKIGLKDKFTAGT
-451 LSVAVVDKKNNSA
+451 LSAAIVDKKTNST
-464 ICLGS
+464 IYLGK
-469 LYKDE
+469 LEPNEED
-474 NNPSNVFPIFTPL
+474 PSNPTPIFTPL
-487 VKEKST
+487 KESI
-493 DSNGTVWYSC
+493 DSDGTVWYSG

-527 PKDAIIKIIETRLYE
+527 PTETIIKIIETRLYE

-573 YLEDTSNPDGTAPY
+573 YLEGTSNPDGTAPY

-740 DYYINHGLLDGE
+740 DYYVNHGLLDGE
-752 ALNRDLYYSGSSDNY
+752 ALNRDLYYSGAGNDY

-775 KWNIEYLAAADRAI
+775 KYNIEYLSAADRAI

-795 TRLLQQ
+795 VRLLQQ

-837 PKANNSDK
+837 PKADNSDK
-845 SSEIITAKWISIQKA
+845 SSEIITAKWIPIQKA
-860 LQQIKQIISYETDKN
+860 LQQIKQYISKSNQT
-875 NNIKK
+875 
-880 IEGPSDQN
+880 GSGTTPVLAPSDQN
-888 ADLIKTIK
+888 VNLIKTIK
-896 DLDGDIASYKVICAK
+896 DLDGDIATYKAICLK
-911 LDAALAALQAA
+911 LDAALAALQLT
-922 IIANTTRRDTLLK
+922 IEANTEKRDALLK

-1066 FQRINATTQSLQY
+1066 FQRINATTQSLQF

-1198 TAYWNGKDSI
+1198 TAYWSGKDYL
-1208 TPYDSPDF
+1208 TPESNPVL

-1227 GIYGYNDS
+1227 GIYGYNNNN
-1235 DDDKNF
+1235 DDDNTNF
-1241 VPLTEAEVRSNS
+1241 VPASEEEIRGNPNS
-1253 IFSLTWSGL
+1253 MFSLTWSGL
-1262 LIHSIQKKKENDV
+1262 LIRSV
-1275 EKSIGE
+1275 EKNGNTEVGS
-1281 IEINR
+1281 IEINNK
-1286 EYDIVVSKYVTK
+1286 YDIVVKKGDK
-1298 NNVTKAVP
+1298 NKI
-1306 KVQIGRLSDT
+1306 QIGRLNDNG

-1322 RDDDG
+1322 CDNDG
-1327 NAVLETVDDGSL
+1327 NPVLETVDNGSL
-1339 WLRKSLSIGTGTEQK
+1339 WLRQSLSIGTETSTKVK
-1354 IFLGLSARKD
+1354 IGVLD
-1364 IAASVYNQLTT
+1364 N
-1375 DDKAYWKL
+1375 D
-1383 NPVTNRYQYIGT
+1383 
-1395 NEAGEAIYNSVV
+1395 
-1407 SNYSDYCFSQIFNA
+1407 QIFNA
-1421 KDTSI
+1421 NDNFIVNKDGTAKMTGNLRIKGTYADLLVAATTQTNSDTQDTEDLMGLFLCKKDGTINNIYATIGCYQDSNNTRGVQIYSTGNMAIGTDTSSGHKMALSSNVITCSALGGLGFYTGGNVMEGMLTPPSDGNI
-1426 IYENGISYFSG
+1426 ILSAQGNISLNGETVISKNLTVSNSNNDFGMIFNRNSQQVKLGIGNAIQSNRNGGVLEYWAIPEQNWDSRFEWGSSYKSG
-1437 GINTYAPYVW
+1437 GTPNPAIRIRYQKPVY
-1447 DPENGTITGT
+1447 DGLTITGYT
-1457 YAKLTPLLIDEAG
+1457 ITSLMMAAYLDTNNNLKLAL
-1470 WNLGGLS
+1470 
-1477 FHHDKCPVTDHCY
+1477 
-1490 ARLSGTY
+1490 TY
-1497 TTKETSADDALSSWI
+1497 TVGDKEYT
-1512 VKFDDTSGGVID
+1512 
-1524 KKYFASVDIRAGI
+1524 R
-1537 KDNEHT
+1537 
-1543 SSAKITASSITLESN
+1543 SI
-1558 KISLTGPTNI
+1558 
-1568 SEGRCYIDA
+1568 
-1577 TSNYAAIHYAVSKK
+1577 
-1591 QFTRVRFGVGT
+1591 
-1602 INTQFE
+1602 
-1608 SFSVEVYNSPFF
+1608 
-1620 DDNSG
+1620 
-1625 YKSRLD
+1625 
-1631 LWTDEH
+1631 
-1637 NKPHL
+1637 
-1642 RISGPN
+1642 
-1648 GDNPVD
+1648 
-1654 LA
+1654 

>member
-192 TNTLTGIYAK
+192 TNSLTGIYAK

-216 INELCYLPYS
+216 INKLCYLPYS

-268 GGQWIKY
+268 GGQWIKS
-275 GSDYRFQVRQD
+275 GGDYRFQVRQD

-297 AINKEAYVS
+297 SINKEAYVS
-306 NRYRGNV
+306 DRYRGNV

-330 NVYKVKGSDPT
+330 NVYKVKGSTPT

-361 NNLLSNNKDF
+361 NNLLANNKDF
-371 KDTTGWIGTS
+371 KNTNGWIGKN
-381 LKIGLFPELELNTD
+381 LKIGLFPELKLNTD

-407 AIKAGQ
+407 AISAGQ

-451 LSVAVVDKKNNSA
+451 LSVAVVNKKDNSS

-469 LYKDE
+469 LEPNKED
-474 NNPSNVFPIFTPL
+474 PSNPTPIFTPL
-487 VKEKST
+487 KKST
-493 DSNGTVWYSC
+493 DSNGTVWYSG

-527 PKDAIIKIIETRLYE
+527 PKDAIIEIIETRLYE

-573 YLEDTSNPDGTAPY
+573 YYEDTSNPDGTAPY

-602 GGWAKSAGATDRKY
+602 GGWAKSAGATEREY

-660 RDSNGKQ
+660 RDEKGKP

-740 DYYINHGLLDGE
+740 DYYVNHGLLDGE
-752 ALNRDLYYSGSSDNY
+752 ALNRDLYYSGAGNNY

-775 KWNIEYLAAADRAI
+775 KYNIEYLSAADRAI

-795 TRLLQQ
+795 VRLLQQ

-837 PKANNSDK
+837 PKASNSDK
-845 SSEIITAKWISIQKA
+845 SSEIITAKWISIKKA
-860 LQQIKQIISYETDKN
+860 LEQIKQYVSKSNQTGDETTSVLA
-875 NNIKK
+875 
-880 IEGPSDQN
+880 PSDQN
-888 ADLIKTIK
+888 VNLIKTIK

-911 LDAALAALQAA
+911 LDAALAALQLT
-922 IIANTTRRDTLLK
+922 IEANTANRDRLLK
-935 QIKELHQKFY
+935 LIKELHQKFY

-953 EGSWN
+953 EGSWT

-1009 TYVQDTDFFGYEP
+1009 TYIQDTDFFGYEP

-1042 SINFDEPDKD
+1042 SINFEEPDKD

-1079 VQGGYN
+1079 AQGGYN
-1085 RAAGVVNEKGELK
+1085 RAAGIVNGKGELK
-1098 ADVLQDSLLA
+1098 EDILQDSLLA

-1198 TAYWNGKDSI
+1198 SAYWSGKDYL
-1208 TPYDSPDF
+1208 TPTDNPVL

-1227 GIYGYNDS
+1227 GIYGYNNNNDN
-1235 DDDKNF
+1235 DNTNF
-1241 VPLTEAEVRSNS
+1241 VPASEEEIRSNPNS
-1253 IFSLTWSGL
+1253 MFSLTWSGL
-1262 LIHSIQKKKENDV
+1262 LIRSIEKKGNTEV
-1275 EKSIGE
+1275 GS
-1281 IEINR
+1281 IEINNK
-1286 EYDIVVSKYVTK
+1286 YDIVVKKGDK
-1298 NNVTKAVP
+1298 NKI
-1306 KVQIGRLSDT
+1306 QIGRLNDNG

-1322 RDDDG
+1322 CDDSG
-1327 NAVLETVDDGSL
+1327 NPVLETVDDGSL
-1339 WLRKSLSIGTGTEQK
+1339 WLRESLSIGTGTEQK

-1375 DDKAYWKL
+1375 YQKGFWKL

-1395 NEAGEAIYNSVV
+1395 DEAGEAVYNSVI

-1421 KDTSI
+1421 NDTSI
-1426 IYENGISYFSG
+1426 IYENGTAYFSG
-1437 GINTYAPYVW
+1437 GVNTYAPYVW
-1447 DPENGTITGT
+1447 DPEKGVITGT
-1457 YAKLTPLLIDEAG
+1457 YSKLNPLFIGNSDI
-1470 WNLGGLS
+1470 NYGGLS
-1477 FHHDKCPVTDHCY
+1477 FHHDNCPLPDHRYQDLIGLYQKESEMLNVRYGQAWGQWQVTYDVQSNSSDY
-1490 ARLSGTY
+1490 TAAISLDVFKDLDEGTY
-1497 TTKETSADDALSSWI
+1497 
-1512 VKFDDTSGGVID
+1512 DTSISLD
-1524 KKYFASVDIRAGI
+1524 
-1537 KDNEHT
+1537 
-1543 SSAKITASSITLESN
+1543 AKIIHLIGKVQANT
-1558 KISLTGPTNI
+1558 ISLTPL
-1568 SEGRCYIDA
+1568 SDA
-1577 TSNYAAIHYAVSKK
+1577 GDWAAYELESRGYLVKFGINSSGHAAIEAWK
-1591 QFTRVRFGVGT
+1591 
-1602 INTQFE
+1602 NE
-1608 SFSVEVYNSPFF
+1608 NAA
-1620 DDNSG
+1620 
-1625 YKSRLD
+1625 RLD
-1631 LWTDEH
+1631 LYYDTSN
-1637 NKPHL
+1637 NKATL
-1642 RISGPN
+1642 TIRRIVNNTFFDPTVIATSEY
-1648 GDNPVD
+1648 
-1654 LA
+1654 

>member
-16 ASGSMESHYEERKL
+16 ASGATESHYEERKL
-30 CVIGSNTMTDG
+30 CIIGSNTMNDG

-57 TLTFKLYLSYI
+57 TLSFKMYLFYI
-68 DTITGER
+68 DTLTGER
-75 IDNPFVKLLVNER
+75 VDNPYVKLLVNER
-88 KVKAY
+88 KIKVY
-93 WDNGQEDVNDKWYDL
+93 WDNGQEDENDKWFDL

-157 ATAVLDGTDWQLD
+157 ATAILDGTDWQLD

-192 TNTLTGIYAK
+192 TNALTGTYAK
-202 GFLNITKDEYETIP
+202 GFLNITKDEYEIVP
-216 INELCYLPYS
+216 NNEFCYLPYS

-275 GSDYRFQVRQD
+275 NNDYRFQVRQD

-297 AINKEAYVS
+297 AISKEAYVS
-306 NRYRGNV
+306 DQYRGNV

-330 NVYKVKGSDPT
+330 NVYKLKGTTPT

-361 NNLLSNNKDF
+361 NNLLANNKDF
-371 KDTTGWIGTS
+371 KNTTGWTGTK
-381 LKIGLFPELELNTD
+381 LKIDFLPELKLDTD
-395 LTKYEGHSYLSA
+395 LTAYKGHSYLSA

-413 DLVNNTLS
+413 NLINDTLS

-436 VKFQIGLKDEFKDGT
+436 VKFKIGLKDKFTAGI
-451 LSVAVVDKKNNSA
+451 LSAAIVDKKTNST
-464 ICLGS
+464 IYLGE
-469 LYKDE
+469 LEPNEED
-474 NNPSNVFPIFTPL
+474 PSNPTPIFTSL
-487 VKEKST
+487 KQEST
-493 DSNGTVWYSC
+493 DSDGTVWYSG

-509 ALAKNFLEDAELV
+509 ALAKNFLEDVELI

-527 PKDAIIKIIETRLYE
+527 TTETIIKILETRLYE
-542 LIHGKDKDG
+542 IIHRKDDDG
-551 NDIILDLYDINS
+551 NDKTLDLYDINS
-563 TDVAKKFYYY
+563 SDVAKKYYY
-573 YLEDTSNPDGTAPY
+573 YYYEGTSNTDGTAPY
-587 IYKAQVPCPLYEPVY
+587 IYKAQIPCPLYEPVY

-627 QQSNRFNLLQELA
+627 EQSNRFNLLQELA

-653 NADGSIE
+653 NEDGSVA
-660 RDSNGKQ
+660 RDEKGKP
-667 KKTVYFSEKIGQQ
+667 KKYVYYSEKIGQQ

-752 ALNRDLYYSGSSDNY
+752 ALNRDLYYSGSGDNY

-795 TRLLQQ
+795 VRLLQQ

-837 PKANNSDK
+837 PKADNSDK
-845 SSEIITAKWISIQKA
+845 SNEIITAKWIPIKKA
-860 LQQIKQIISYETDKN
+860 LEQIKQIVSYKTEDNGSITKV
-875 NNIKK
+875 
-880 IEGPSDQN
+880 EAPSDQN

-911 LDAALAALQAA
+911 LDAALAALQLT
-922 IIANTTRRDTLLK
+922 ISANTANRDRLLK
-935 QIKELHQKFY
+935 LIKELHQKFY
-945 NKYSTYIQ
+945 NKYSNYIQ
-953 EGSWN
+953 EGSWT

-1042 SINFDEPDKD
+1042 SINFEEPDKD

-1079 VQGGYN
+1079 AQGGYN
-1085 RAAGVVNEKGELK
+1085 RAAGVVNGKGELK
-1098 ADVLQDSLLA
+1098 EDILQDSLLA

-1124 NTGITLTSL
+1124 NTGLTLTSL

-1150 DDGGETWTTMMKAG
+1150 DDGGETWTTMIKAG

-1175 ISTSKITIMDGT
+1175 ISTSKITIMDGN

-1198 TAYWNGKDSI
+1198 TAYWNGKDSL
-1208 TPYDSPDF
+1208 TPYDNLDF

-1227 GIYGYNDS
+1227 GIYGYNGS

-1241 VPLTEAEVRSNS
+1241 VPLTEEEVRSS
-1253 IFSLTWSGL
+1253 SMFSLTWSGL
-1262 LIHSIQKKKENDV
+1262 LIRSIERDGSNND
-1275 EKSIGE
+1275 IGS
-1281 IEINR
+1281 IEINNKH
-1286 EYDIVVSKYVTK
+1286 DIVVSKYVTK

-1306 KVQIGRLSDT
+1306 KVQIGRLNDNG

-1322 RDDDG
+1322 CDNDG
-1327 NAVLETVDDGSL
+1327 NSVLETIDDGSL
-1339 WLRKSLSIGTGTEQK
+1339 WLRKSLSIGTGTSTNVK
-1354 IFLGLSARKD
+1354 IGVLD
-1364 IAASVYNQLTT
+1364 N
-1375 DDKAYWKL
+1375 
-1383 NPVTNRYQYIGT
+1383 N
-1395 NEAGEAIYNSVV
+1395 
-1407 SNYSDYCFSQIFNA
+1407 QIFNA
-1421 KDTSI
+1421 NDNFIVNKDGTAQMTGNLRIKGTKLDVLLKSAAYDSKDITGMIVVPTGEDGTSSYSGI
-1426 IYENGISYFSG
+1426 VGFMRDSNDKFGLVIDAATTAIAGAQTLDLSGNLVKIAASTTMILSLGPAAPLNGYGLSLINPINGIALGTNASHLYLKDNLIEGYNGSTKVTVEG
-1437 GINTYAPYVW
+1437 GTITFNNYVFNNASLRYTSERYINYQKPVSNATEPKYVGHYLIKPTSSTQNSFGIKISQHYNDNDKVFLTFWTGTNCNTYAGAITIGSAGCW
-1447 DPENGTITGT
+1447 INGT
-1457 YAKLTPLLIDEAG
+1457 K
-1470 WNLGGLS
+1470 
-1477 FHHDKCPVTDHCY
+1477 VQ
-1490 ARLSGTY
+1490 
-1497 TTKETSADDALSSWI
+1497 
-1512 VKFDDTSGGVID
+1512 GV
-1524 KKYFASVDIRAGI
+1524 
-1537 KDNEHT
+1537 
-1543 SSAKITASSITLESN
+1543 
-1558 KISLTGPTNI
+1558 
-1568 SEGRCYIDA
+1568 
-1577 TSNYAAIHYAVSKK
+1577 
-1591 QFTRVRFGVGT
+1591 
-1602 INTQFE
+1602 
-1608 SFSVEVYNSPFF
+1608 
-1620 DDNSG
+1620 
-1625 YKSRLD
+1625 
-1631 LWTDEH
+1631 
-1637 NKPHL
+1637 
-1642 RISGPN
+1642 
-1648 GDNPVD
+1648 
-1654 LA
+1654 

>member
-16 ASGSMESHYEERKL
+16 ASGSIESYYEERKL
-30 CVIGSNTMTDG
+30 CIIGSNTMDDG

-57 TLTFKLYLSYI
+57 TLSFKMYLFYI
-68 DTITGER
+68 DTLTGER
-75 IDNPFVKLLVNER
+75 VDNPYVKLLVNER
-88 KVKAY
+88 KIKVY
-93 WDNGQEDVNDKWYDL
+93 WDNGQEDENDKWFDL

-157 ATAVLDGTDWQLD
+157 ATAILDGTDWQLD
-170 EENTDHLLQTQEEA
+170 EKNTDHLLQTQEEA
-184 LYEVKITN
+184 LYEVTITN
-192 TNTLTGIYAK
+192 MNALTGVYAN
-202 GFLNITKDEYETIP
+202 GFLNITKNKYEKIP
-216 INELCYLPYS
+216 NKVTCYLPYS
-226 MVPHSDDELADMTA
+226 MVPHSNEELADITA

-260 EDSNWLIT
+260 EDSNWLVT
-268 GGQWIKY
+268 GGAWVKSGDVYQFKIP
-275 GSDYRFQVRQD
+275 SS
-286 GTPKSSWKTIF
+286 GTTKTIF
-297 AINKEAYVS
+297 TINLSNAFVS
-306 NRYRGNV
+306 DKYRGNV

-330 NVYKVKGSDPT
+330 NVYKLKGTTPT

-361 NNLLSNNKDF
+361 NNLLANVKDF
-371 KDTTGWIGTS
+371 KDTTGWTGKNLIIK
-381 LKIGLFPELELNTD
+381 LLPELKLDTD
-395 LTKYEGHSYLSA
+395 LTKYNGHSCLRATVSS
-407 AIKAGQ
+407 
-413 DLVNNTLS
+413 LVNLVNDTFA
-421 SAAQYLSS
+421 SASQYLSS
-429 GLFEGME
+429 GFFVGQILRFR
-436 VKFQIGLKDEFKDGT
+436 IGLQEQVSNLSVSIVEKNPKEGEIAKTYFTTQLLEYDGKDEDG
-451 LSVAVVDKKNNSA
+451 V
-464 ICLGS
+464 
-469 LYKDE
+469 Y
-474 NNPSNVFPIFTPL
+474 
-487 VKEKST
+487 
-493 DSNGTVWYSC
+493 WY
-503 TLTCLK
+503 TAALTCAV
-509 ALAKNFLEDAELV
+509 ALAKNFLEDAQLV
-522 IKSTN
+522 ISSSN
-527 PKDAIIKIIETRLYE
+527 PKDTILDIIETRLYE
-542 LIHGKDKDG
+542 LIDGITNNKD
-551 NDIILDLYDINS
+551 NNNLYDINS
-563 TDVAKKFYYY
+563 SDVAKKYYY
-573 YLEDTSNPDGTAPY
+573 YYYEGTSNTDGTAPY
-587 IYKAQVPCPLYEPVY
+587 IYKAQIPCPLYEPVY

-627 QQSNRFNLLQELA
+627 EQSNRFNLLQELA

-653 NADGSIE
+653 NADGSVA
-660 RDSNGKQ
+660 RDEKGKP
-667 KKTVYFSEKIGQQ
+667 KKYVYYSEKIGQQ
-680 LSYGFTYG
+680 LPYGFTYG

-752 ALNRDLYYSGSSDNY
+752 ALNRDLYYSGSSDDY

-795 TRLLQQ
+795 VRLLQQ

-845 SSEIITAKWISIQKA
+845 SNEIITAKWIPIKKA
-860 LQQIKQIISYETDKN
+860 LQQMKQIISYSTDGN
-875 NNIKK
+875 NNVTSKV
-880 IEGPSDQN
+880 EGPSDQN

-911 LDAALAALQAA
+911 LDAALAALQLT
-922 IIANTTRRDTLLK
+922 IEANTANRDRLLK
-935 QIKELHQKFY
+935 LIKELHQKFY
-945 NKYSTYIQ
+945 NKYSNYIQ
-953 EGSWN
+953 EGSWT

-1042 SINFDEPDKD
+1042 SINFEEPDKD

-1079 VQGGYN
+1079 AQGGYN
-1085 RAAGVVNEKGELK
+1085 RAAGVVNGKGELK
-1098 ADVLQDSLLA
+1098 EDILQDSLLA

-1124 NTGITLTSL
+1124 NTGLTLTSL

-1150 DDGGETWTTMMKAG
+1150 DDGGETWTTMIKAG

-1198 TAYWNGKDSI
+1198 SAYWSGKDYL
-1208 TPYDSPDF
+1208 TPESNPVL

-1227 GIYGYNDS
+1227 GIYGYNNGNDN
-1235 DDDKNF
+1235 DNTNF
-1241 VPLTEAEVRSNS
+1241 VPASEEEVRSNS
-1253 IFSLTWSGL
+1253 MFSLTWSGL
-1262 LIHSIQKKKENDV
+1262 LIRSIQRDGSNNIV
-1275 EKSIGE
+1275 GS
-1281 IEINR
+1281 IEINNK
-1286 EYDIVVSKYVTK
+1286 YDIVVKKGDK
-1298 NNVTKAVP
+1298 NKI
-1306 KVQIGRLSDT
+1306 QIGRLNDNG

-1322 RDDDG
+1322 CDNDG
-1327 NAVLETVDDGSL
+1327 NSVLETVDDGAL
-1339 WLRKSLSIGTGTEQK
+1339 WLRKSLSIGTGTDQK

-1364 IAASVYNQLTT
+1364 IAESVYNRLTT
-1375 DDKAYWKL
+1375 KQKAFWKL
-1383 NPVTNRYQYIGT
+1383 NPVTNRYQYVGT
-1395 NEAGEAIYNSVV
+1395 NADGEAVYNSVV
-1407 SNYSDYCFSQIFNA
+1407 SNYSDYCLTQIFNA
-1421 KDTSI
+1421 NDNSI
-1426 IYENGISYFSG
+1426 IYENGTAYFSG
-1437 GINTYAPYVW
+1437 GVNTYAPYVW

-1457 YAKLTPLLIDEAG
+1457 YMKLNPLFIGES
-1470 WNLGGLS
+1470 NINYGGLS
-1477 FHHDKCPVTDHCY
+1477 FHHDNCSLSDHRYQDLIGLYIKENSISNYRYGQAWGQWQVSYDKQSNSSNYIAAIALDVQKDLDKGTYETSIDLDAQTIKLNGKTILDETCLLQGKTGQWTSYNIYTNVTDGGMAKFGINANSQVGIEAWTAQDSKIC
-1490 ARLSGTY
+1490 ARLNLWSDGNTAHCTILHTKDGGT
-1497 TTKETSADDALSSWI
+1497 SW
-1512 VKFDDTSGGVID
+1512 
-1524 KKYFASVDIRAGI
+1524 
-1537 KDNEHT
+1537 
-1543 SSAKITASSITLESN
+1543 TL
-1558 KISLTGPTNI
+1558 
-1568 SEGRCYIDA
+1568 
-1577 TSNYAAIHYAVSKK
+1577 V
-1591 QFTRVRFGVGT
+1591 QT
-1602 INTQFE
+1602 IC
-1608 SFSVEVYNSPFF
+1608 
-1620 DDNSG
+1620 
-1625 YKSRLD
+1625 
-1631 LWTDEH
+1631 
-1637 NKPHL
+1637 
-1642 RISGPN
+1642 
-1648 GDNPVD
+1648 
-1654 LA
+1654 

>member
-16 ASGSMESHYEERKL
+16 ASGSIESHYEERKL
-30 CVIGSNTMTDG
+30 CIIGSNTMDDG

-57 TLTFKLYLSYI
+57 TLSFKMYLFYI
-68 DTITGER
+68 DTLTGER
-75 IDNPFVKLLVNER
+75 VDNPYVKLLVNER
-88 KVKAY
+88 KIKVY
-93 WDNGQEDVNDKWYDL
+93 WDNGQEDENDKWFDL

-157 ATAVLDGTDWQLD
+157 ATAILDGTDWQLD
-170 EENTDHLLQTQEEA
+170 EKNTDHLLQMQEEA

-192 TNTLTGIYAK
+192 TNALTGAYAN
-202 GFLNITKDEYETIP
+202 GFLNITKDKYEIVPNNAT
-216 INELCYLPYS
+216 CYLPYS
-226 MVPHSDDELADMTA
+226 MVPHSNEELADMTA

-268 GGQWIKY
+268 GGAWIKSGDIY
-275 GSDYRFQVRQD
+275 QFKIPSS
-286 GTPKSSWKTIF
+286 GTTKTIF
-297 AINKEAYVS
+297 TINLSNAFVS
-306 NRYRGNV
+306 DKYRGNV

-330 NVYKVKGSDPT
+330 NVYKLKGTTPT
-341 ADDKRIFGYVDY
+341 ASDKRIFGYVDY

-361 NNLLSNNKDF
+361 NNLLANNKDF
-371 KDTTGWIGTS
+371 KNTNGWTGTK
-381 LKIGLFPELELNTD
+381 LKIDFLPELKLNTD
-395 LTKYEGHSYLSA
+395 LTTYKGQSYLSA

-413 DLVNNTLS
+413 NLINDTLS

-429 GLFEGME
+429 GLFKGME
-436 VKFQIGLKDEFKDGT
+436 VKFKIGLKDKFTAGT
-451 LSVAVVDKKNNSA
+451 LSAAIVDKETNST
-464 ICLGS
+464 IYLGG
-469 LYKDE
+469 LDKEE
-474 NNPSNVFPIFTPL
+474 NSIFTL
-487 VKEKST
+487 LKQESI
-493 DSNGTVWYSC
+493 DSDGTVWYSG

-527 PKDAIIKIIETRLYE
+527 TTETIIKILETRLYE
-542 LIHGKDKDG
+542 IIHGKDNNG
-551 NDIILDLYDINS
+551 NDKTLDLYDINS
-563 TDVAKKFYYY
+563 SDVAKKYYY
-573 YLEDTSNPDGTAPY
+573 YYYEGTSNTDGTAPY
-587 IYKAQVPCPLYEPVY
+587 IYKAQIPCPLYEPVY
-602 GGWAKSAGATDRKY
+602 GGWAKSAGATDREY

-627 QQSNRFNLLQELA
+627 EQSNRFNLLQELA

-653 NADGSIE
+653 NVDGSVA
-660 RDSNGKQ
+660 RDEKGKP
-667 KKTVYFSEKIGQQ
+667 KKYVYYSEKIGQQ
-680 LSYGFTYG
+680 LPYGFTYG

-752 ALNRDLYYSGSSDNY
+752 ALNRDLYYSGSSDDY

-795 TRLLQQ
+795 VRLLQQ

-845 SSEIITAKWISIQKA
+845 SNEIITAKWIPIKKA
-860 LQQIKQIISYETDKN
+860 LQQMKQIISYKTDGN
-875 NNIKK
+875 NNVTSKV
-880 IEGPSDQN
+880 EGPSDQN

-911 LDAALAALQAA
+911 LDAALAALQLT
-922 IIANTTRRDTLLK
+922 IEANTANRDRLLK
-935 QIKELHQKFY
+935 LIKELHQKFY
-945 NKYSTYIQ
+945 NKYSNYIQ
-953 EGSWN
+953 EGSWT

-1042 SINFDEPDKD
+1042 SINFEEPDKD

-1079 VQGGYN
+1079 AQGGYN
-1085 RAAGVVNEKGELK
+1085 RAAGVVNGKGELK
-1098 ADVLQDSLLA
+1098 EDILQDSLLA

-1198 TAYWNGKDSI
+1198 SAYWSGKDYL
-1208 TPYDSPDF
+1208 TPESNPVL

-1227 GIYGYNDS
+1227 GIYGYNNNN
-1235 DDDKNF
+1235 DDDNTNF
-1241 VPLTEAEVRSNS
+1241 VPASEEEIRSNPNS
-1253 IFSLTWSGL
+1253 MFSLTWSGL
-1262 LIHSIQKKKENDV
+1262 LIRSIEKKNNTEV
-1275 EKSIGE
+1275 GS
-1281 IEINR
+1281 IEINNK
-1286 EYDIVVSKYVTK
+1286 YDIVVKKGDK
-1298 NNVTKAVP
+1298 NKI
-1306 KVQIGRLSDT
+1306 QIGRLNDNG

-1322 RDDDG
+1322 CDNDG
-1327 NAVLETVDDGSL
+1327 KPVLETVDDGSL
-1339 WLRKSLSIGTGTEQK
+1339 WLRKSLSIGTGTDQK

-1364 IAASVYNQLTT
+1364 ISKSVYRQLTT
-1375 DDKAYWKL
+1375 GQKSYWKL
-1383 NPVTNRYQYIGT
+1383 NPVTGRYQYIGT
-1395 NEAGEAIYNSVV
+1395 NESGEAVYNSVV
-1407 SNYSDYCFSQIFNA
+1407 SNTNYSRYCFSQIFNA
-1421 KDTSI
+1421 NDNSI
-1426 IYENGISYFSG
+1426 IYENGTAYFSG
-1437 GINTYAPYVW
+1437 GVNTYASSIW
-1447 DPENGTITGT
+1447 DVKEGTVTGT
-1457 YAKLTPLLIDEAG
+1457 YVKLNPLYWGSSDI
-1470 WNLGGLS
+1470 NLGGLS
-1477 FHHDKCPVTDHCY
+1477 FHHEKCPLEDNCY
-1490 ARLSGTY
+1490 QRIWGTY
-1497 TTKETSADDALSSWI
+1497 INEIEISGDKYRQATADWFLQLDNDNTSNKYSPDIIMTVMKKLAKGEYETSIKLSASTI
-1512 VKFDDTSGGVID
+1512 QLDGVAKFDIIEPQSDIITVNNPTGIYNPIVYKRGNLSIKLGVNSNPPGFSIECWNGSTCINRYNFTSEQNG
-1524 KKYFASVDIRAGI
+1524 R
-1537 KDNEHT
+1537 T
-1543 SSAKITASSITLESN
+1543 KIL
-1558 KISLTGPTNI
+1558 
-1568 SEGRCYIDA
+1568 
-1577 TSNYAAIHYAVSKK
+1577 
-1591 QFTRVRFGVGT
+1591 
-1602 INTQFE
+1602 
-1608 SFSVEVYNSPFF
+1608 
-1620 DDNSG
+1620 
-1625 YKSRLD
+1625 
-1631 LWTDEH
+1631 
-1637 NKPHL
+1637 
-1642 RISGPN
+1642 
-1648 GDNPVD
+1648 
-1654 LA
+1654 

>member
-16 ASGSMESHYEERKL
+16 ASGSTESHYEERKL

-93 WDNGQEDVNDKWYDL
+93 WDNGQEDINDKWYDL

-192 TNTLTGIYAK
+192 TDTLTGIYAK

-216 INELCYLPYS
+216 INKLCYLPYS

-268 GGQWIKY
+268 GGQWIKS
-275 GSDYRFQVRQD
+275 GGDYRFQVRQD

-297 AINKEAYVS
+297 SINKEAYVS

-330 NVYKVKGSDPT
+330 NVYKVKGSTPT

-361 NNLLSNNKDF
+361 NNLLANNKDF
-371 KDTTGWIGTS
+371 KNTNGWIGKN
-381 LKIGLFPELELNTD
+381 LKIGLFPELGLDTD

-407 AIKAGQ
+407 AISAGQ

-451 LSVAVVDKKNNSA
+451 LSVAVVNKKDNST

-469 LYKDE
+469 LEPNKED
-474 NNPSNVFPIFTPL
+474 PSNPTPIFTPL
-487 VKEKST
+487 KKST
-493 DSNGTVWYSC
+493 DSNGTVWYSG

-573 YLEDTSNPDGTAPY
+573 YYEDTSNPDGTAPY

-602 GGWAKSAGATDRKY
+602 GGWAKSAGATERKY

-752 ALNRDLYYSGSSDNY
+752 ALNRDLYYSGAGNNY

-775 KWNIEYLAAADRAI
+775 KYNIEYLSAADRAI

-795 TRLLQQ
+795 VRLLQQ

-837 PKANNSDK
+837 PKASNSDK
-845 SSEIITAKWISIQKA
+845 SSEIITAKWIPIQKA
-860 LQQIKQIISYETDKN
+860 LQQIKQYVSKPKQTGD
-875 NNIKK
+875 
-880 IEGPSDQN
+880 GTTSVLAPSDQN
-888 ADLIKTIK
+888 ANLIKTIK
-896 DLDGDIASYKVICAK
+896 DLDGDIATYKVICLK
-911 LDAALAALQAA
+911 LDAALAALQLT
-922 IIANTTRRDTLLK
+922 IEANTANRDRLLK
-935 QIKELHQKFY
+935 LIKELHQKFY
-945 NKYSTYIQ
+945 NKYSNYIQ
-953 EGSWN
+953 EGSWT

-1009 TYVQDTDFFGYEP
+1009 TYIQDTDFFGYEP

-1042 SINFDEPDKD
+1042 SINFEEPDKD

-1079 VQGGYN
+1079 AQGGYN
-1085 RAAGVVNEKGELK
+1085 RAAGVVNGKGELK
-1098 ADVLQDSLLA
+1098 EDILQDSLLA

-1198 TAYWNGKDSI
+1198 TAYWSGKDYL
-1208 TPYDSPDF
+1208 TPTDNPVL

-1227 GIYGYNDS
+1227 GIYGYNNNNDN
-1235 DDDKNF
+1235 DNTNF
-1241 VPLTEAEVRSNS
+1241 VPANEEEIRSNPNS
-1253 IFSLTWSGL
+1253 MFSLTWSGL
-1262 LIHSIQKKKENDV
+1262 LIRSV
-1275 EKSIGE
+1275 EKNGDTEVGS
-1281 IEINR
+1281 IEINNK
-1286 EYDIVVSKYVTK
+1286 YDIVVKKGNK
-1298 NNVTKAVP
+1298 NKI
-1306 KVQIGRLSDT
+1306 QIGRLNDNG

-1322 RDDDG
+1322 CDNDG
-1327 NAVLETVDDGSL
+1327 KPVLETIDNGSL
-1339 WLRKSLSIGTGTEQK
+1339 WLRQSLSIGTETSTNVK
-1354 IFLGLSARKD
+1354 IGVLDKD
-1364 IAASVYNQLTT
+1364 
-1375 DDKAYWKL
+1375 
-1383 NPVTNRYQYIGT
+1383 
-1395 NEAGEAIYNSVV
+1395 
-1407 SNYSDYCFSQIFNA
+1407 QIFNA
-1421 KDTSI
+1421 NNNFIVNKDGTAKMTGNLRI
-1426 IYENGISYFSG
+1426 KG
-1437 GINTYAPYVW
+1437 TYADLLVAATTRTNDTQNKEDLMGLFLCQKDGTINNMYATIGCYQDSNNTRGVQIYSTGNMAIGT
-1447 DPENGTITGT
+1447 DSSKDHKMSLSSSVATITGISGVGI
-1457 YAKLTPLLIDEAG
+1457 YAGTGALAEA
-1470 WNLGGLS
+1470 LG
-1477 FHHDKCPVTDHCY
+1477 
-1490 ARLSGTY
+1490 
-1497 TTKETSADDALSSWI
+1497 SS
-1512 VKFDDTSGGVID
+1512 
-1524 KKYFASVDIRAGI
+1524 
-1537 KDNEHT
+1537 
-1543 SSAKITASSITLESN
+1543 
-1558 KISLTGPTNI
+1558 PTNGNLII
-1568 SEGRCYIDA
+1568 S
-1577 TSNYAAIHYAVSKK
+1577 TSNYTLTAKDCLIVSPTADDFCAYQARTTVKINEK
-1591 QFTRVRFGVGT
+1591 QTRPSGRVKFGVSAVNNGT
-1602 INTQFE
+1602 AVIEAWNTPE
-1608 SFSVEVYNSPFF
+1608 GDDSAEVARAARLNLWYSATDNTAHCEILYYNQ
-1620 DDNSG
+1620 
-1625 YKSRLD
+1625 YHK
-1631 LWTDEH
+1631 WVKAAT
-1637 NKPHL
+1637 
-1642 RISGPN
+1642 IC
-1648 GDNPVD
+1648 
-1654 LA
+1654 

>member
-16 ASGSMESHYEERKL
+16 ASGSIESHYEERKL
-30 CVIGSNTMTDG
+30 CIIGSNTMDDG

-57 TLTFKLYLSYI
+57 TLSFKMYLFYI
-68 DTITGER
+68 DTLTGER
-75 IDNPFVKLLVNER
+75 VDNPYVKLLVNER
-88 KVKAY
+88 KIKIY
-93 WDNGQEDVNDKWYDL
+93 WDNGQEDENDKWFDL

-157 ATAVLDGTDWQLD
+157 ATAILDGTDWQLD
-170 EENTDHLLQTQEEA
+170 EKNTDHLLQMQEEA

-192 TNTLTGIYAK
+192 TNALTGAYAN
-202 GFLNITKDEYETIP
+202 GFLNITKDKYEIVPNNAT
-216 INELCYLPYS
+216 CYLPYS
-226 MVPHSDDELADMTA
+226 MVPHSNEELADMTA

-268 GGQWIKY
+268 GGAWIKSGDIY
-275 GSDYRFQVRQD
+275 QFKIPSS
-286 GTPKSSWKTIF
+286 GTTKTIF
-297 AINKEAYVS
+297 TINLSNAFVS
-306 NRYRGNV
+306 DKYRGNV

-330 NVYKVKGSDPT
+330 NVYKLKGTTPT
-341 ADDKRIFGYVDY
+341 ASDKRIFGYVDY

-361 NNLLSNNKDF
+361 NNLLANNKDF
-371 KDTTGWIGTS
+371 KNTNGWTGTK
-381 LKIGLFPELELNTD
+381 LKIDFLPELKLNTD
-395 LTKYEGHSYLSA
+395 LTTYKGHSYLSA

-413 DLVNNTLS
+413 NLINDTLS

-429 GLFEGME
+429 GLFKGME
-436 VKFQIGLKDEFKDGT
+436 VKFKIGLKNKFTAGT
-451 LSVAVVDKKNNSA
+451 LSAAIVDKETNST
-464 ICLGS
+464 IYLGG
-469 LYKDE
+469 LDKEE
-474 NNPSNVFPIFTPL
+474 NSIFTL
-487 VKEKST
+487 LKQESI
-493 DSNGTVWYSC
+493 DSDGTVWYSG

-527 PKDAIIKIIETRLYE
+527 TTETIIKILETRLYE
-542 LIHGKDKDG
+542 IIHGKDNNG
-551 NDIILDLYDINS
+551 NDKTLDLYDINS
-563 TDVAKKFYYY
+563 SDVAKKYYY
-573 YLEDTSNPDGTAPY
+573 YYYEGTSNTDGTAPY
-587 IYKAQVPCPLYEPVY
+587 IYKAQIPCPLYEPVY
-602 GGWAKSAGATDRKY
+602 GGWAKSAGATDREY

-627 QQSNRFNLLQELA
+627 EQSNRFNLLQELA

-653 NADGSIE
+653 NAGGSVA
-660 RDSNGKQ
+660 RDEKGKP
-667 KKTVYFSEKIGQQ
+667 KKYVYYSEKIGQQ
-680 LSYGFTYG
+680 LPYGFTYG

-752 ALNRDLYYSGSSDNY
+752 ALNRDLYYSGSSDDY

-795 TRLLQQ
+795 VRLLQQ

-845 SSEIITAKWISIQKA
+845 SNEIITAKWIPIKKA
-860 LQQIKQIISYETDKN
+860 LQQMKQIISYKTDGN
-875 NNIKK
+875 NNVTSKV
-880 IEGPSDQN
+880 EGPSDQN

-911 LDAALAALQAA
+911 LDAALAALQLT
-922 IIANTTRRDTLLK
+922 IEANAVNRDRLLK
-935 QIKELHQKFY
+935 LIKELHQKFY
-945 NKYSTYIQ
+945 NKYSNYIQ
-953 EGSWN
+953 EGSWT

-1042 SINFDEPDKD
+1042 SINFEEPDKD

-1079 VQGGYN
+1079 AQGGYN
-1085 RAAGVVNEKGELK
+1085 RAAGVVNGKGELK
-1098 ADVLQDSLLA
+1098 EDILQDSLLA

-1139 LKITSGGIVFS
+1139 LKVTSGGIVFS
-1150 DDGGETWTTMMKAG
+1150 DDGGETWTTMIKAG

-1198 TAYWNGKDSI
+1198 SAYWNGKDSI

-1227 GIYGYNDS
+1227 GIYGYNGS

-1262 LIHSIQKKKENDV
+1262 LIHSIQKKKENNV

-1306 KVQIGRLSDT
+1306 KVQIGRLNDNG

-1322 RDDDG
+1322 CDNDG
-1327 NAVLETVDDGSL
+1327 NAVLETIDDGSL
-1339 WLRKSLSIGTGTEQK
+1339 WLRKSLSIGTGTDQK

-1364 IAASVYNQLTT
+1364 IAESVYNRLTAKQ
-1375 DDKAYWKL
+1375 KAFWKL
-1383 NPVTNRYQYIGT
+1383 NSVTNRYQYIGT
-1395 NEAGEAIYNSVV
+1395 NADGEAVYNSVV
-1407 SNYSDYCFSQIFNA
+1407 SNYSDYCLTQIFNA
-1421 KDTSI
+1421 NDNSI
-1426 IYENGISYFSG
+1426 IYENGTAYFSG
-1437 GINTYAPYVW
+1437 GVNTYAPYVW
-1447 DPENGTITGT
+1447 DLENGTITGT
-1457 YAKLTPLLIDEAG
+1457 YMKLNPLFIGES
-1470 WNLGGLS
+1470 NINYGGLS
-1477 FHHDKCPVTDHCY
+1477 FHHDNCSLPDHRYQDLIGLYIKENSTLNYRYGQAWGQWQVTYDKQSNSSNYVAAINLDVQKDLDKGTYETSIDLDAQTIKLNGKTILDETCLLQGKTGQWTSY
-1490 ARLSGTY
+1490 NIYTDLIGGGMAKFGMNANSQVGIEAWTAQDSKICARLNVWSDGNTAHC
-1497 TTKETSADDALSSWI
+1497 TILHTKD
-1512 VKFDDTSGGVID
+1512 GG
-1524 KKYFASVDIRAGI
+1524 K
-1537 KDNEHT
+1537 NW
-1543 SSAKITASSITLESN
+1543 TL
-1558 KISLTGPTNI
+1558 
-1568 SEGRCYIDA
+1568 
-1577 TSNYAAIHYAVSKK
+1577 V
-1591 QFTRVRFGVGT
+1591 QT
-1602 INTQFE
+1602 IC
-1608 SFSVEVYNSPFF
+1608 
-1620 DDNSG
+1620 
-1625 YKSRLD
+1625 
-1631 LWTDEH
+1631 
-1637 NKPHL
+1637 
-1642 RISGPN
+1642 
-1648 GDNPVD
+1648 
-1654 LA
+1654 

>member
-16 ASGSMESHYEERKL
+16 ASGSIESHYEERKL
-30 CVIGSNTMTDG
+30 CIIGSNTMDDG
-41 SRALEPNLVL
+41 SRALEPNLIL

-57 TLTFKLYLSYI
+57 TLSFKMYLFYI
-68 DTITGER
+68 DTFTGER
-75 IDNPFVKLLVNER
+75 VDNPYVKLLVNER
-88 KVKAY
+88 KIKVY
-93 WDNGQEDVNDKWYDL
+93 WDNGQEDENDKWFDL

-157 ATAVLDGTDWQLD
+157 ATAILDGTDWQLD
-170 EENTDHLLQTQEEA
+170 EKNTDHLLQTQEEA

-192 TNTLTGIYAK
+192 TNALTGAYAN
-202 GFLNITKDEYETIP
+202 GFLNITKDKYEIVPNNAT
-216 INELCYLPYS
+216 CYLPYS
-226 MVPHSDDELADMTA
+226 MVPHSNEELADMTA

-268 GGQWIKY
+268 GGAWIKS
-275 GSDYRFQVRQD
+275 GDIYRFKIPSS
-286 GTPKSSWKTIF
+286 GTTKTIF
-297 AINKEAYVS
+297 TINLSNAFVS
-306 NRYRGNV
+306 NKYRGNV

-330 NVYKVKGSDPT
+330 NVYKLKGTTPT

-371 KDTTGWIGTS
+371 KDTTGWKGKD
-381 LKIGLFPELELNTD
+381 LKIGLFPELGLDTD
-395 LTKYEGHSYLSA
+395 LTTYKGHSYLQA

-413 DLVNNTLS
+413 NLFNNTLS

-429 GLFEGME
+429 GLFKGME
-436 VKFQIGLKDEFKDGT
+436 VKFKIGLKDKFTAGT
-451 LSVAVVDKKNNSA
+451 LSAAIVDKKTNST
-464 ICLGS
+464 IYLGK
-469 LYKDE
+469 LEPNEED
-474 NNPSNVFPIFTPL
+474 PSNPTPIFTPL
-487 VKEKST
+487 KESI
-493 DSNGTVWYSC
+493 DSDGTVWYSG

-527 PKDAIIKIIETRLYE
+527 PTETIIKILETRLYE
-542 LIHGKDKDG
+542 LIHGKDNNG
-551 NDIILDLYDINS
+551 NDKILDLYDINS

-573 YLEDTSNPDGTAPY
+573 YYEGTSNPDETAPY
-587 IYKAQVPCPLYEPVY
+587 IYKAQIPCPLYEPVY
-602 GGWAKSAGATDRKY
+602 GGWAKSAGTTERKY

-627 QQSNRFNLLQELA
+627 EQSNRFNLLQELA

-653 NADGSIE
+653 NKDGSVA
-660 RDSNGKQ
+660 RDEKGKP
-667 KKTVYFSEKIGQQ
+667 KKYVYYSEKIGQQ

-795 TRLLQQ
+795 VRLLQQ

-826 GGDTLDPTKTD
+826 GGDTLGPTKTD
-837 PKANNSDK
+837 PKADNSDK
-845 SSEIITAKWISIQKA
+845 SSEIITAKWIPIQKA
-860 LQQIKQIISYETDKN
+860 LQQMKQIISYKTDGN
-875 NNIKK
+875 NNVTSKV
-880 IEGPSDQN
+880 EGPSDQN

-911 LDAALAALQAA
+911 LDVALAALQLT
-922 IIANTTRRDTLLK
+922 IEANTANRDRLLK
-935 QIKELHQKFY
+935 LIKQLHQKFY
-945 NKYSTYIQ
+945 NKYSNYIQ
-953 EGSWN
+953 EGSWT

-1042 SINFDEPDKD
+1042 SINFEEPDKD

-1079 VQGGYN
+1079 AQGGYN
-1085 RAAGVVNEKGELK
+1085 RAAGVVNGKGELK
-1098 ADVLQDSLLA
+1098 EDILQDSLLA

-1227 GIYGYNDS
+1227 GIYGYNGS
-1235 DDDKNF
+1235 DGDKNF

-1262 LIHSIQKKKENDV
+1262 LIHSIQKKKENNV
-1275 EKSIGE
+1275 EKSVGE

-1298 NNVTKAVP
+1298 NNVTKVVP
-1306 KVQIGRLSDT
+1306 KVQIGRLNDNG

-1322 RDDDG
+1322 CDNDG
-1327 NAVLETVDDGSL
+1327 TPVLETIDDGSL
-1339 WLRKSLSIGTGTEQK
+1339 WLRQSLSIGTGTSTNVRIGVLDNDQVFNANDNFIVNKDGTAKMTGNLRIKGIYADLLVAATTQTNSDTQNTEDLMGL
-1354 IFLGLSARKD
+1354 FLCKKD
-1364 IAASVYNQLTT
+1364 GTT
-1375 DDKAYWKL
+1375 DNIYA
-1383 NPVTNRYQYIGT
+1383 TIGCYQDSNNTKGVQIYSTGNMAIGT
-1395 NEAGEAIYNSVV
+1395 
-1407 SNYSDYCFSQIFNA
+1407 
-1421 KDTSI
+1421 DTSA
-1426 IYENGISYFSG
+1426 GHKMALSSSV
-1437 GINTYAPYVW
+1437 A
-1447 DPENGTITGT
+1447 TITGISGVGI
-1457 YAKLTPLLIDEAG
+1457 YAGTGALAAALGSPPTNGNLIISADNYTLTTKDCLIVSSTANDFCSYQARTTVKITETETRPSGRVKFGVSAVNNGTAVIEA
-1470 WNLGGLS
+1470 WNTPTGDGS
-1477 FHHDKCPVTDHCY
+1477 APVARA
-1490 ARLSGTY
+1490 ARLNLWY
-1497 TTKETSADDALSSWI
+1497 SATDNTAHCEILYYNQEHKWI
-1512 VKFDDTSGGVID
+1512 K
-1524 KKYFASVDIRAGI
+1524 A
-1537 KDNEHT
+1537 
-1543 SSAKITASSITLESN
+1543 
-1558 KISLTGPTNI
+1558 
-1568 SEGRCYIDA
+1568 A
-1577 TSNYAAIHYAVSKK
+1577 TIC
-1591 QFTRVRFGVGT
+1591 
-1602 INTQFE
+1602 
-1608 SFSVEVYNSPFF
+1608 
-1620 DDNSG
+1620 
-1625 YKSRLD
+1625 
-1631 LWTDEH
+1631 
-1637 NKPHL
+1637 
-1642 RISGPN
+1642 
-1648 GDNPVD
+1648 
-1654 LA
+1654 

>member
-16 ASGSMESHYEERKL
+16 ASGSIESHYEERKL
-30 CVIGSNTMTDG
+30 CIIGSNTMDDG

-57 TLTFKLYLSYI
+57 TLSFKMYLFYI
-68 DTITGER
+68 DTLTGER
-75 IDNPFVKLLVNER
+75 VDNPYVKLLVNER
-88 KVKAY
+88 KIKVY
-93 WDNGQEDVNDKWYDL
+93 WDNGQEDENDKWFDL

-157 ATAVLDGTDWQLD
+157 ATAILDGTDWQLD
-170 EENTDHLLQTQEEA
+170 EKNTDHLLQTQEEA

-192 TNTLTGIYAK
+192 TNALTGAYAN
-202 GFLNITKDEYETIP
+202 GFLNITKDKYEIVPNNAT
-216 INELCYLPYS
+216 CYLPYS
-226 MVPHSDDELADMTA
+226 MVPHSNEELADMTA

-260 EDSNWLIT
+260 EDSNWLVT
-268 GGQWIKY
+268 GGAWIKSGDIY
-275 GSDYRFQVRQD
+275 QFKIPSS
-286 GTPKSSWKTIF
+286 GTTKTIF
-297 AINKEAYVS
+297 TINLSNAFVS
-306 NRYRGNV
+306 DKYRGNV

-330 NVYKVKGSDPT
+330 NVYKLKGTTPT

-361 NNLLSNNKDF
+361 NNLLANNKDF
-371 KDTTGWIGTS
+371 KNTNGWKGTD
-381 LKIGLFPELELNTD
+381 LKIELLPELGLNTD
-395 LTKYEGHSYLSA
+395 LTTYKGHSYLSA
-407 AIKAGQ
+407 VLKKGLE
-413 DLVNNTLS
+413 LVNDTFS
-421 SAAQYLSS
+421 SASQYLSS
-429 GLFEGME
+429 GFFEGQQLR
-436 VKFQIGLKDEFKDGT
+436 FYIGLQDAMAEGKLFAGIKNKSGDTTYFDNME
-451 LSVAVVDKKNNSA
+451 LSLIPTEK
-464 ICLGS
+464 L
-469 LYKDE
+469 
-474 NNPSNVFPIFTPL
+474 PSDL
-487 VKEKST
+487 
-493 DSNGTVWYSC
+493 DSSVSWYSG
-503 TLTCLK
+503 TLTCAK
-509 ALAKNFLEDAELV
+509 ALAKNFLSDAKL
-522 IKSTN
+522 IITSDNK
-527 PKDAIIKIIETRLYE
+527 KDAILKILETRLYE
-542 LIHGKDKDG
+542 LFQGITGGTGSQG
-551 NDIILDLYDINS
+551 NNNLYDIN
-563 TDVAKKFYYY
+563 TVDVAKKFYYY
-573 YLEDTSNPDGTAPY
+573 YYEDTSNPDGTAPY
-587 IYKAQVPCPLYEPVY
+587 IYKAQIPCPLYEPVY
-602 GGWAKSAGATDRKY
+602 GGWAKSAGATGRKY

-627 QQSNRFNLLQELA
+627 EQSNRFNLLQELA

-653 NADGSIE
+653 NADGSVA
-660 RDSNGKQ
+660 RDEKGKP
-667 KKTVYFSEKIGQQ
+667 KKYVYYSEKIGQQ

-752 ALNRDLYYSGSSDNY
+752 ALNRDLYYSGSSDDY

-795 TRLLQQ
+795 VRLLQQ

-837 PKANNSDK
+837 PKASNSDK
-845 SSEIITAKWISIQKA
+845 SNEIITAKWIPIKKA
-860 LQQIKQIISYETDKN
+860 LQQMKQIVSYTTDKN
-875 NNIKK
+875 NNVTSKV
-880 IEGPSDQN
+880 EGPSDQN

-896 DLDGDIASYKVICAK
+896 DLDGDIASYKVICAR
-911 LDAALAALQAA
+911 LDAALAALQLT
-922 IIANTTRRDTLLK
+922 IEANTANRDRLLK
-935 QIKELHQKFY
+935 LIKELHQKFY
-945 NKYSTYIQ
+945 NKYSNYIQ
-953 EGSWN
+953 EGSWT

-1042 SINFDEPDKD
+1042 SINFEEPDKD

-1079 VQGGYN
+1079 AQGGYN
-1085 RAAGVVNEKGELK
+1085 RAAGVVNGKGELK
-1098 ADVLQDSLLA
+1098 EDILQDSLLA

-1198 TAYWNGKDSI
+1198 SAYWSGKDYL
-1208 TPYDSPDF
+1208 TPESNPVL

-1227 GIYGYNDS
+1227 GIYGYNNGNDE
-1235 DDDKNF
+1235 DNTNF
-1241 VPLTEAEVRSNS
+1241 VPASEEEVRSNS
-1253 IFSLTWSGL
+1253 MFSLTWSGL
-1262 LIHSIQKKKENDV
+1262 LIRSIQKDGSNNV
-1275 EKSIGE
+1275 VGS
-1281 IEINR
+1281 IEINNK
-1286 EYDIVVSKYVTK
+1286 YDIVVKK
-1298 NNVTKAVP
+1298 GDKD
-1306 KVQIGRLSDT
+1306 KVLIGRLNDNG

-1322 RDDDG
+1322 CDNDG
-1327 NAVLETVDDGSL
+1327 TPVLETIDNGSL
-1339 WLRKSLSIGTGTEQK
+1339 WLRQSLSIGTGTSTKVK
-1354 IFLGLSARKD
+1354 IGVLDNDQVFNANDNFIVNKDGTAKMTGNLRIKGVYADLLVAATTQTNSDTQNTEDLMGLFLCKKD
-1364 IAASVYNQLTT
+1364 GTT
-1375 DDKAYWKL
+1375 DNIYA
-1383 NPVTNRYQYIGT
+1383 TIGCYQDSNNTKGVQIYSTGNMAIGT
-1395 NEAGEAIYNSVV
+1395 
-1407 SNYSDYCFSQIFNA
+1407 
-1421 KDTSI
+1421 DTSADHKMALSSSI
-1426 IYENGISYFSG
+1426 
-1437 GINTYAPYVW
+1437 A
-1447 DPENGTITGT
+1447 TITGISGVGI
-1457 YAKLTPLLIDEAG
+1457 YAGTGALAAALGSPPTNGNLIISTDNYTLTAKDCLIESSTVSDFCCYQARTA
-1470 WNLGGLS
+1470 
-1477 FHHDKCPVTDHCY
+1477 VTET
-1490 ARLSGTY
+1490 RLSGR
-1497 TTKETSADDALSSWI
+1497 
-1512 VKFDDTSGGVID
+1512 VKFGVSAVNNGTAVIEAWNTPLGD
-1524 KKYFASVDIRAGI
+1524 GSAPVARAARLNLWYSATDNTAHCEILYYNQEHKWI
-1537 KDNEHT
+1537 K
-1543 SSAKITASSITLESN
+1543 A
-1558 KISLTGPTNI
+1558 
-1568 SEGRCYIDA
+1568 A
-1577 TSNYAAIHYAVSKK
+1577 TIC
-1591 QFTRVRFGVGT
+1591 
-1602 INTQFE
+1602 
-1608 SFSVEVYNSPFF
+1608 
-1620 DDNSG
+1620 
-1625 YKSRLD
+1625 
-1631 LWTDEH
+1631 
-1637 NKPHL
+1637 
-1642 RISGPN
+1642 
-1648 GDNPVD
+1648 
-1654 LA
+1654 

>member
-192 TNTLTGIYAK
+192 MNALTGIYAN
-202 GFLNITKDEYETIP
+202 GFLNITKDTYEKIP
-216 INELCYLPYS
+216 NNATCYLPYS

-260 EDSNWLIT
+260 EDSNWLVT
-268 GGQWIKY
+268 GGVWIKFGDIY
-275 GSDYRFQVRQD
+275 QFKIPSS
-286 GTPKSSWKTIF
+286 GTTKTIF
-297 AINKEAYVS
+297 TINLSNAFVS
-306 NRYRGNV
+306 DKYRGNV
-313 YCRKQLSTYDA
+313 YCRKPLSTYDA

-330 NVYKVKGSDPT
+330 NVYKVKDSTPS

-371 KDTTGWIGTS
+371 KDTTGWIGTN

-413 DLVNNTLS
+413 NLVNNTLS

-429 GLFEGME
+429 GLFEGMK
-436 VKFQIGLKDEFKDGT
+436 VKFQIGLKDEFTDGT
-451 LSVAVVDKKNNSA
+451 LSAAVVDKKTNS
-464 ICLGS
+464 IIYLGK
-469 LYKDE
+469 LNEE
-474 NNPSNVFPIFTPL
+474 NSSNIFTTL
-487 VKEKST
+487 TKEGI

-527 PKDAIIKIIETRLYE
+527 PTETIIKIIETRLYE

-573 YLEDTSNPDGTAPY
+573 YLEGTSNPDGTAPY

-602 GGWAKSAGATDRKY
+602 GGWAKSAGATEREY

-660 RDSNGKQ
+660 RDEKGKP

-714 DNAPNGTCS
+714 ENAPNGTCS

-740 DYYINHGLLDGE
+740 DYYVNHGLLDGE
-752 ALNRDLYYSGSSDNY
+752 ALNRDLYYSGAGNDY

-775 KWNIEYLAAADRAI
+775 KYNIKYLSAADRAI

-795 TRLLQQ
+795 VRLLQQ

-860 LQQIKQIISYETDKN
+860 LQQIKQYISKSNQT
-875 NNIKK
+875 
-880 IEGPSDQN
+880 GSGTTPVLAPSDQN
-888 ADLIKTIK
+888 VNLIKTIK
-896 DLDGDIASYKVICAK
+896 DLDGDIATYKAICLTLA
-911 LDAALAALQAA
+911 AALAALQLT
-922 IIANTTRRDTLLK
+922 IEANTEKRDALLK

-991 RVSELPEFKF
+991 RVSELPEFRF

-1066 FQRINATTQSLQY
+1066 FQRINATTQSLQF

-1124 NTGITLTSL
+1124 NTGLTLTSL

-1227 GIYGYNDS
+1227 GIYGYNGS

-1241 VPLTEAEVRSNS
+1241 VPLSEDEVRSNS

-1298 NNVTKAVP
+1298 NNVTTSVP

-1375 DDKAYWKL
+1375 GQKVYWKL

-1395 NEAGEAIYNSVV
+1395 DSKGEAVYNSVI
-1407 SNYSDYCFSQIFNA
+1407 SNYSDYCYSQIFNA
-1421 KDTSI
+1421 NDTSI
-1426 IYENGISYFSG
+1426 IYENGIAYFSG
-1437 GINTYAPYVW
+1437 GVNTYAPYVW
-1447 DPENGTITGT
+1447 DPEKGVITGT
-1457 YAKLTPLLIDEAG
+1457 YTKLNPLFIGNSDI
-1470 WNLGGLS
+1470 NYGGLS
-1477 FHHDKCPVTDHCY
+1477 FHHDNCPLPDHRYQDLTGMYIKESEMFNVRYGNAVGSWQVTYDVQ
-1490 ARLSGTY
+1490 SSSSDY
-1497 TTKETSADDALSSWI
+1497 TAA
-1512 VKFDDTSGGVID
+1512 
-1524 KKYFASVDIRAGI
+1524 
-1537 KDNEHT
+1537 
-1543 SSAKITASSITLESN
+1543 
-1558 KISLTGPTNI
+1558 ISLTSFKDLDEGTYDTSI
-1568 SEGRCYIDA
+1568 SLDA
-1577 TSNYAAIHYAVSKK
+1577 QTIQLVGKVEANTISLTPLSDANGWAAYELESTGTKVKYGINSYGNAAIEAWS
-1591 QFTRVRFGVGT
+1591 GT
-1602 INTQFE
+1602 STGSSIARIDLKTNGTLTIK
-1608 SFSVEVYNSPFF
+1608 
-1620 DDNSG
+1620 SG
-1625 YKSRLD
+1625 TLQSNGK
-1631 LWTDEH
+1631 
-1637 NKPHL
+1637 
-1642 RISGPN
+1642 ISWGTEK
-1648 GDNPVD
+1648 
-1654 LA
+1654 LIATA

>member
-16 ASGSMESHYEERKL
+16 ASGSTESHYEERKL

-88 KVKAY
+88 KVKVY

-184 LYEVKITN
+184 LYEAKTTN
-192 TNTLTGIYAK
+192 INDLGGSFAD
-202 GFLNITKDEYETIP
+202 GFLNITKD
-216 INELCYLPYS
+216 INEKVPNGAICYLPYS
-226 MVPHSDDELADMTA
+226 MVPHNDDEIADMTTL
-240 VQFIYAPEYT
+240 QFIYAPEYT
-250 TEYSSMLITN
+250 TEFSSIVITN
-260 EDSNWLIT
+260 EDCNWLIT
-268 GGQWIKY
+268 GGQWIIN
-275 GSDYRFQVRQD
+275 GSNYQFKVPQN
-286 GTPKSSWKTIF
+286 GTSGGSLRTIF
-297 AINKEAYVS
+297 TISKEAYVS

-330 NVYKVKGSDPT
+330 NVYKVKGSNPT

-371 KDTTGWIGTS
+371 KNTTGWIGTN
-381 LKIGLFPELELNTD
+381 LKIGLFPELKLDTD

-413 DLVNNTLS
+413 NLINNTLS

-436 VKFQIGLKDEFKDGT
+436 VKFQIGLKDEFTDGT
-451 LSVAVVDKKNNSA
+451 LSAAVVDKETNS
-464 ICLGS
+464 IIYLGK
-469 LYKDE
+469 LNEE
-474 NNPSNVFPIFTPL
+474 NSSNIFTTL
-487 VKEKST
+487 TKEGI
-493 DSNGTVWYSC
+493 DSNGTVWYSG

-527 PKDAIIKIIETRLYE
+527 PTETIIKIIETRLYE

-573 YLEDTSNPDGTAPY
+573 YLEGTSNPDGTAPY

-602 GGWAKSAGATDRKY
+602 GGWAKSAGATEREY

-752 ALNRDLYYSGSSDNY
+752 ALNRDLYYSGAGNDY

-775 KWNIEYLAAADRAI
+775 KYNIEYLSAADRAI

-795 TRLLQQ
+795 VRLLQQ

-837 PKANNSDK
+837 PKADNSDK
-845 SSEIITAKWISIQKA
+845 SSEIITAKWIPIQKA
-860 LQQIKQIISYETDKN
+860 LQQIKQYVSKPKQTGD
-875 NNIKK
+875 
-880 IEGPSDQN
+880 GTTSVLAPSDQN
-888 ADLIKTIK
+888 ANLIKTIK
-896 DLDGDIASYKVICAK
+896 DLDGDIATYKAICLK
-911 LDAALAALQAA
+911 LDTALATLQTA
-922 IIANTTRRDTLLK
+922 IIANTTLRDTLLK
-935 QIKELHQKFY
+935 QIKELHQRFY

-1009 TYVQDTDFFGYEP
+1009 TYIQDTDFFGYEP

-1042 SINFDEPDKD
+1042 SINFEEPDKD

-1066 FQRINATTQSLQY
+1066 FQRINATTQSLQF

-1227 GIYGYNDS
+1227 GIYGYNGS

-1339 WLRKSLSIGTGTEQK
+1339 WLRKSLSIGTGTDQK

-1364 IAASVYNQLTT
+1364 IAASVYKKLTT
-1375 DDKAYWKL
+1375 KQKIYWKL

-1395 NEAGEAIYNSVV
+1395 DDDGEAVYNNVI

-1421 KDTSI
+1421 NDKSI
-1426 IYENGISYFSG
+1426 VYENGTAYFSG
-1437 GINTYAPYVW
+1437 GVNTYAPYVW
-1447 DPENGTITGT
+1447 DEQTGVVTGT
-1457 YAKLTPLLIDEAG
+1457 YMKLNPLLIEQSD
-1470 WNLGGLS
+1470 WNIGGLS
-1477 FHHDKCPVTDHCY
+1477 FHHDKCPLKDKRYQDLTGMYVLWSQLSDPDAPKHDQALGMWQIQLDNDNNATEYTANISMSVLKDKNDPKHIFYETYIDLSAQEIRLGDKTILYNNCLLQGKTGKWTSY
-1490 ARLSGTY
+1490 NIRTGLLTGGLAKFGINDISQVGIEAWRAYNQGICARLNIWSDGSTAHCEILH
-1497 TTKETSADDALSSWI
+1497 TTD
-1512 VKFDDTSGGVID
+1512 GGEKWKTI
-1524 KKYFASVDIRAGI
+1524 
-1537 KDNEHT
+1537 
-1543 SSAKITASSITLESN
+1543 
-1558 KISLTGPTNI
+1558 
-1568 SEGRCYIDA
+1568 A
-1577 TSNYAAIHYAVSKK
+1577 TIC
-1591 QFTRVRFGVGT
+1591 
-1602 INTQFE
+1602 
-1608 SFSVEVYNSPFF
+1608 
-1620 DDNSG
+1620 
-1625 YKSRLD
+1625 
-1631 LWTDEH
+1631 
-1637 NKPHL
+1637 
-1642 RISGPN
+1642 
-1648 GDNPVD
+1648 
-1654 LA
+1654 

>member
-16 ASGSMESHYEERKL
+16 ASGSTESHYEERKL

-75 IDNPFVKLLVNER
+75 IDNPFIKLLVNER

-93 WDNGQEDVNDKWYDL
+93 WDNGQEDINDKWYDL

-157 ATAVLDGTDWQLD
+157 ATAVLDGTDWKLD

-184 LYEVKITN
+184 LYEVTITN
-192 TNTLTGIYAK
+192 TDNILEGPYAK
-202 GFLNITKDEYETIP
+202 GFLNITTNKYNTIDSNSNK
-216 INELCYLPYS
+216 ICYLPYS
-226 MVPHSDDELADMTA
+226 MVPHSDDEVADMTA
-240 VQFIYAPEYT
+240 LQFIYAPEYT
-250 TEYSSMLITN
+250 TEFSSMVITN
-260 EDSNWLIT
+260 EDCNWLIPE
-268 GGQWIKY
+268 GRWIINDGY
-275 GSDYRFQVRQD
+275 QFQIPIKD
-286 GTPKSSWKTIF
+286 KPEIDDFITIF
-297 AINKEAYVS
+297 TVGKEAYVS

-330 NVYKVKGSDPT
+330 NVYKEKNPPSSVNN
-341 ADDKRIFGYVDY
+341 KRIFGYVDY

-371 KDTTGWIGTS
+371 KNTTGWIGTE
-381 LKIGLFPELELNTD
+381 LKIGLFPELEFNTD

-407 AIKAGQ
+407 ALKQGLELIN
-413 DLVNNTLS
+413 DTFS
-421 SAAQYLSS
+421 SASQYLSS
-429 GLFEGME
+429 GFFKGQQLRFY
-436 VKFQIGLKDEFKDGT
+436 IGLQDKMTEGK
-451 LSVAVVDKKNNSA
+451 LSVAIKNKSDDSINYFEK
-464 ICLGS
+464 IELS
-469 LYKDE
+469 LIDPKDLPE
-474 NNPSNVFPIFTPL
+474 DL
-487 VKEKST
+487 
-493 DSNGTVWYSC
+493 DSSVNWYSGV
-503 TLTCLK
+503 LTCAK
-509 ALAKNFLEDAELV
+509 ALAKNFLSDAKL
-522 IKSTN
+522 
-527 PKDAIIKIIETRLYE
+527 IITSDNKEKTILKILETRLYE
-542 LIHGKDKDG
+542 LFAGITNGKD
-551 NDIILDLYDINS
+551 NNNLYDIN
-563 TDVAKKFYYY
+563 TVDVAKKFYYY
-573 YLEDTSNPDGTAPY
+573 YYEDTSNPDGTAPY
-587 IYKAQVPCPLYEPVY
+587 IYKAQIPCPLYEPVY
-602 GGWAKSAGATDRKY
+602 GGWAKSAGATEREY

-660 RDSNGKQ
+660 RDEKGKP

-714 DNAPNGTCS
+714 ENAPNGTCS

-740 DYYINHGLLDGE
+740 DYYVNQGLLDGE
-752 ALNRDLYYSGSSDNY
+752 TLNRDLYYSGEGNNY

-795 TRLLQQ
+795 VRLLQQ

-812 VKERDELIDELAAL
+812 VKERNELIDELAAL
-826 GGDTLDPTKTD
+826 GGDTSGIKTITLN
-837 PKANNSDK
+837 PKAGDSDK
-845 SSEIITAKWISIQKA
+845 SNILIEKKWTSIQKA
-860 LQQIKQIISYETDKN
+860 LQQIKQYISKSNQTGGKTTPVLA
-875 NNIKK
+875 
-880 IEGPSDQN
+880 PSDQN
-888 ADLIKTIK
+888 VNLIKTIK
-896 DLDGDIASYKVICAK
+896 DLDGDIVTYRAICLK
-911 LDAALAALQAA
+911 LDTALAILQDA
-922 IIANTTRRDTLLK
+922 IEANTEKRDALLK

-1009 TYVQDTDFFGYEP
+1009 TYIQDTDFFGYEP

-1066 FQRINATTQSLQY
+1066 FQRINATTQSLQF

-1198 TAYWNGKDSI
+1198 TAYWSGKDYL
-1208 TPYDSPDF
+1208 TPTDNPVL

-1227 GIYGYNDS
+1227 GIYGYNNNNDN
-1235 DDDKNF
+1235 DNTNF
-1241 VPLTEAEVRSNS
+1241 VPASEEEIRSNPNS
-1253 IFSLTWSGL
+1253 MFSLTWSGL
-1262 LIHSIQKKKENDV
+1262 LIRSV
-1275 EKSIGE
+1275 EKNGNTEVGS
-1281 IEINR
+1281 IEINNK
-1286 EYDIVVSKYVTK
+1286 YDIVVKKGNK
-1298 NNVTKAVP
+1298 NKI
-1306 KVQIGRLSDT
+1306 QIGRLNDNG

-1322 RDDDG
+1322 CDDKG
-1327 NAVLETVDDGSL
+1327 NPVLETVDNGSL
-1339 WLRKSLSIGTGTEQK
+1339 WLRQSLSIGTETSTNVK
-1354 IFLGLSARKD
+1354 IGVLDKD
-1364 IAASVYNQLTT
+1364 
-1375 DDKAYWKL
+1375 
-1383 NPVTNRYQYIGT
+1383 
-1395 NEAGEAIYNSVV
+1395 
-1407 SNYSDYCFSQIFNA
+1407 QIFNA
-1421 KDTSI
+1421 NDNFIVNKDGTAKMTGNLRIKGTYADLLVAATTRTNDTQNKEDLMGLFLCQKDGTINNMYATIGCYQDSNNTRGVQIYSTGNMAIGTDTS
-1426 IYENGISYFSG
+1426 SG
-1437 GINTYAPYVW
+1437 HKMALSSSVA
-1447 DPENGTITGT
+1447 TITGISGVGIYVGT
-1457 YAKLTPLLIDEAG
+1457 GALAAVLGSPPTNGNLIISANNYTLTAKDCLIESPTAKDFCSYQARTTVQVNETQTRPSGRVKFGVSSVNNGTAVIEAWNTPDGDDSAEVARA
-1470 WNLGGLS
+1470 
-1477 FHHDKCPVTDHCY
+1477 
-1490 ARLSGTY
+1490 ARLNLWY
-1497 TTKETSADDALSSWI
+1497 SATDNTAHCEILYYNQYHKWI
-1512 VKFDDTSGGVID
+1512 K
-1524 KKYFASVDIRAGI
+1524 A
-1537 KDNEHT
+1537 
-1543 SSAKITASSITLESN
+1543 
-1558 KISLTGPTNI
+1558 
-1568 SEGRCYIDA
+1568 A
-1577 TSNYAAIHYAVSKK
+1577 TIC
-1591 QFTRVRFGVGT
+1591 
-1602 INTQFE
+1602 
-1608 SFSVEVYNSPFF
+1608 
-1620 DDNSG
+1620 
-1625 YKSRLD
+1625 
-1631 LWTDEH
+1631 
-1637 NKPHL
+1637 
-1642 RISGPN
+1642 
-1648 GDNPVD
+1648 
-1654 LA
+1654 

>member
-16 ASGSMESHYEERKL
+16 ASGSTESHYEERKL

-93 WDNGQEDVNDKWYDL
+93 WDNGQEDINDKWYDL

-184 LYEVKITN
+184 LYEATTTN
-192 TNTLTGIYAK
+192 INALGGSFAD
-202 GFLNITKDEYETIP
+202 GFLNITKDT
-216 INELCYLPYS
+216 NEKVPNGAICYLPYS
-226 MVPHSDDELADMTA
+226 MVPHNDDEIADMTTL
-240 VQFIYAPEYT
+240 QFIYAPEYT
-250 TEYSSMLITN
+250 TEFSSMVITN
-260 EDSNWLIT
+260 EDCNWLIT
-268 GGQWIKY
+268 GGQWVIN
-275 GSDYRFQVRQD
+275 GSNYQFKVPQN
-286 GTPKSSWKTIF
+286 GTSGGSWKTIF
-297 AINKEAYVS
+297 TISKEAYVS

-330 NVYKVKGSDPT
+330 NVYKVKGSNPT

-371 KDTTGWIGTS
+371 KNTTGWTGTD
-381 LKIGLFPELELNTD
+381 LKIGLFPELELDTD
-395 LTKYEGHSYLSA
+395 LTTYEGHSYLSA

-413 DLVNNTLS
+413 NLVNNTLS

-436 VKFQIGLKDEFKDGT
+436 VKFQIGLKDEFTDGM
-451 LSVAVVDKKNNSA
+451 LSAAVVDKETNS
-464 ICLGS
+464 IIYLGK
-469 LYKDE
+469 LNEE
-474 NNPSNVFPIFTPL
+474 NSSNIFTTL
-487 VKEKST
+487 TKEGI
-493 DSNGTVWYSC
+493 DSNGTVWYSG

-527 PKDAIIKIIETRLYE
+527 TTETIIKILETRLYE

-573 YLEDTSNPDGTAPY
+573 YYEGTSNPDGTAPY

-602 GGWAKSAGATDRKY
+602 GGWAKSAGATEREY

-714 DNAPNGTCS
+714 ENAPNGTCS

-740 DYYINHGLLDGE
+740 DYYVNQGLLDGE
-752 ALNRDLYYSGSSDNY
+752 TLNRDLYYSGAGDDY

-775 KWNIEYLAAADRAI
+775 RYNIEYLSAADRAI

-812 VKERDELIDELAAL
+812 VKERNELIDELAAL
-826 GGDTLDPTKTD
+826 GGDTSGKKTETSN
-837 PKANNSDK
+837 PKADDSDK
-845 SSEIITAKWISIQKA
+845 SNVLIEKKWTAIRQA
-860 LQQIKQIISYETDKN
+860 LKQ
-875 NNIKK
+875 IKK
-880 IEGPSDQN
+880 ITSFEENKQGAVTTKTEAPADQN

-896 DLDGDIASYKVICAK
+896 DLDGDIATYKAICLK
-911 LDAALAALQAA
+911 LDAALATLQTA
-922 IIANTTRRDTLLK
+922 ITANTTLRETLLK

-1009 TYVQDTDFFGYEP
+1009 TYIQDPDFFGYEH
-1022 YLKNDK
+1022 YSKIDK
-1028 VRTPYKEAVLISEI
+1028 IRTPYKEAVLISEI

-1066 FQRINATTQSLQY
+1066 FQRINATTQSLQFA
-1079 VQGGYN
+1079 QGGYN

-1098 ADVLQDSLLA
+1098 ADILQDSLLA

-1198 TAYWNGKDSI
+1198 TAYWSGKDYL
-1208 TPYDSPDF
+1208 TPTDNPVV

-1227 GIYGYNDS
+1227 GIYGYNNGN
-1235 DDDKNF
+1235 DDDNTNF
-1241 VPLTEAEVRSNS
+1241 VPANEEEVRSNS
-1253 IFSLTWSGL
+1253 MFSLTWSGL
-1262 LIHSIQKKKENDV
+1262 LIRSIQKDSSNNIV
-1275 EKSIGE
+1275 GS
-1281 IEINR
+1281 IEINNK
-1286 EYDIVVSKYVTK
+1286 YDIVVKKGNT
-1298 NNVTKAVP
+1298 N
-1306 KVQIGRLSDT
+1306 KVLIGRLNDDG

-1322 RDDDG
+1322 CDDDG
-1327 NAVLETVDDGSL
+1327 NPVLETVDDGSL

-1375 DDKAYWKL
+1375 GQQAYWQL

-1395 NEAGEAIYNSVV
+1395 NSTGEAVYNSVI

-1421 KDTSI
+1421 NDKSI
-1426 IYENGISYFSG
+1426 VYENGTAYFSG

-1447 DPENGTITGT
+1447 NASETGTVITGT
-1457 YAKLTPLLIDEAG
+1457 YMKLNPFSWLDEDI
-1470 WNLGGLS
+1470 NLGGLS
-1477 FHHDKCPVTDHCY
+1477 FHHDKCPLTDHCY
-1490 ARLSGTY
+1490 TRLSGLY
-1497 TTKETSADDALSSWI
+1497 TTSENLWDQATGSWEVRFDKGENDTDKNNTASITLIANVTDKINTTSADIS
-1512 VKFDDTSGGVID
+1512 
-1524 KKYFASVDIRAGI
+1524 ASTISLNSD
-1537 KDNEHT
+1537 
-1543 SSAKITASSITLESN
+1543 
-1558 KISLTGPTNI
+1558 KISLN
-1568 SEGRCYIDA
+1568 GRSYVDA
-1577 TSNYAAIHYAVSKK
+1577 TSGYAAIHYAISEKPY
-1591 QFTRVRFGVGT
+1591 TRVRFGIGT
-1602 INTQFE
+1602 INAELE
-1608 SFSVEVYNSPFF
+1608 SFSVEVYDSIIF
-1620 DDNSG
+1620 DDESG
-1625 YKSRLD
+1625 YKARLD
-1631 LWTDEH
+1631 LWSDAN

-1642 RISGPN
+1642 KISGPGGAN
-1648 GDNPVD
+1648 AVT

>member
-1 MNKYEISVWEDYFVP
+1 MNKYEISVWEDRFVA
-16 ASGSMESHYEERKL
+16 ASGLMDSHYEEKKL

-68 DTITGER
+68 DITTGEK

-88 KVKAY
+88 RVKAY
-93 WDNGQEDVNDKWYDL
+93 WDNGQEDINDKWYDL

-170 EENTDHLLQTQEEA
+170 EKNTDHLLQTQEEA
-184 LYEVKITN
+184 LYEAKATN
-192 TNTLTGIYAK
+192 TDVLGGSFAD
-202 GFLNITKDEYETIP
+202 GFLNITKDK
-216 INELCYLPYS
+216 NEKVPKNAVCYLPYS
-226 MVPHSDDELADMTA
+226 MVPHSDDEIADMTTI
-240 VQFIYAPEYT
+240 QFIYAPKYT
-250 TEYSSMLITN
+250 TEFSSMVITN
-260 EDSNWLIT
+260 EDCNWLIT
-268 GGQWIKY
+268 GGKWIIN
-275 GSDYRFQVRQD
+275 GSNYQFKVPQN
-286 GTPKSSWKTIF
+286 GTSGGSLRTIF
-297 AINKEAYVS
+297 TVSKEAYVS

-330 NVYKVKGSDPT
+330 NVYKLKGSNPT

-371 KDTTGWIGTS
+371 KDTTGWKGTD
-381 LKIGLFPELELNTD
+381 LKIELLPELGLNTD
-395 LTKYEGHSYLSA
+395 LTTYKGHSYLSA
-407 AIKAGQ
+407 VLKKGLE
-413 DLVNNTLS
+413 LVNDTFS
-421 SAAQYLSS
+421 SASQYLSS
-429 GLFEGME
+429 GFFEGQQLR
-436 VKFQIGLKDEFKDGT
+436 FSLGLNSSTVTGLQVLIQSKTKKDSEGNPIVYFSTTNLSKPEISDGV
-451 LSVAVVDKKNNSA
+451 S
-464 ICLGS
+464 
-469 LYKDE
+469 
-474 NNPSNVFPIFTPL
+474 
-487 VKEKST
+487 
-493 DSNGTVWYSC
+493 WYSG
-503 TLTCLK
+503 TLTCVK
-509 ALAKNFLEDAELV
+509 ALAKNFLSDAQL
-522 IKSTN
+522 IITSTN
-527 PKDAIIKIIETRLYE
+527 VSETILKILETRLYE
-542 LIHGKDKDG
+542 LFQGITGGASSQG
-551 NDIILDLYDINS
+551 NNNLYDIN
-563 TDVAKKFYYY
+563 TVDVAKKFYYY
-573 YLEDTSNPDGTAPY
+573 YYEGTSNSDGTAPY
-587 IYKAQVPCPLYEPVY
+587 IYKAQIPCPLYEPVY
-602 GGWAKSAGATDRKY
+602 GGWAKSAGATDREY

-660 RDSNGKQ
+660 RDSKGKQ
-667 KKTVYFSEKIGQQ
+667 RKTVYFSEKIGQQ

-714 DNAPNGTCS
+714 ENAPNGTCS

-740 DYYINHGLLDGE
+740 DYYVNQGLLDGE
-752 ALNRDLYYSGSSDNY
+752 TLNRDLYYSGTSDDY

-775 KWNIEYLAAADRAI
+775 KYNIEYLTAADKAI

-801 SVVYDGLLACA
+801 SVVYEGLLACA

-826 GGDTLDPTKTD
+826 GGDTSGTKTKTPN
-837 PKANNSDK
+837 PKADDSDQSNLLIK
-845 SSEIITAKWISIQKA
+845 GKWIPIQKA
-860 LQQIKQIISYETDKN
+860 LQQIKQYISKPNPT
-875 NNIKK
+875 
-880 IEGPSDQN
+880 GGGTTSVLAPSNQN

-896 DLDGDIASYKVICAK
+896 DLDGDIATYRAICLK
-911 LDAALAALQAA
+911 LDAALATLQTA
-922 IIANTTRRDTLLK
+922 ISVNTTLRNTLLK
-935 QIKELHQKFY
+935 QIKELHQRFY

-991 RVSELPEFKF
+991 RVSELSEFKF

-1009 TYVQDTDFFGYEP
+1009 TYIQDPDFFGYE
-1022 YLKNDK
+1022 YYSKIDK
-1028 VRTPYKEAVLISEI
+1028 KRTPYKEAVLISEI

-1066 FQRINATTQSLQY
+1066 FQRINATTQSLQF

-1098 ADVLQDSLLA
+1098 ADILQDSLLA

-1227 GIYGYNDS
+1227 GIYGYNGS

-1262 LIHSIQKKKENDV
+1262 LIHSIQKKKENNV

-1286 EYDIVVSKYVTK
+1286 EYDIVVSKYITK

-1306 KVQIGRLSDT
+1306 KVQIGRLNDNG

-1322 RDDDG
+1322 CDNEG
-1327 NAVLETVDDGSL
+1327 NPVLETIDNGSL
-1339 WLRKSLSIGTGTEQK
+1339 WLRQSLSIGTGTSTKVK
-1354 IFLGLSARKD
+1354 IGVLDNDQVFNANDNFIVNKDGTAKMTGNLRIKGVYADLLVAATTRTNSDTQNTEDLMGLFLCKKD
-1364 IAASVYNQLTT
+1364 GTT
-1375 DDKAYWKL
+1375 DNIYA
-1383 NPVTNRYQYIGT
+1383 TIGCYQDSNNTKGVQIYSTGNIAIGT
-1395 NEAGEAIYNSVV
+1395 DSSAGHGLALRSSV
-1407 SNYSDYCFSQIFNA
+1407 A
-1421 KDTSI
+1421 
-1426 IYENGISYFSG
+1426 
-1437 GINTYAPYVW
+1437 
-1447 DPENGTITGT
+1447 TITGISGVGI
-1457 YAKLTPLLIDEAG
+1457 YAGTGALAAALGSPPTNGNLIISADNYTLTTKDCLIESSTVSDFCCYQARTA
-1470 WNLGGLS
+1470 
-1477 FHHDKCPVTDHCY
+1477 VTET
-1490 ARLSGTY
+1490 RLSGR
-1497 TTKETSADDALSSWI
+1497 
-1512 VKFDDTSGGVID
+1512 VKFGVSAVNNGTAVIEAWNTPLGD
-1524 KKYFASVDIRAGI
+1524 
-1537 KDNEHT
+1537 
-1543 SSAKITASSITLESN
+1543 SSAPVARAARLNLWYSDTDNTAHCEILYYNQEH
-1558 KISLTGPTNI
+1558 KWIKA
-1568 SEGRCYIDA
+1568 A
-1577 TSNYAAIHYAVSKK
+1577 TIC
-1591 QFTRVRFGVGT
+1591 
-1602 INTQFE
+1602 
-1608 SFSVEVYNSPFF
+1608 
-1620 DDNSG
+1620 
-1625 YKSRLD
+1625 
-1631 LWTDEH
+1631 
-1637 NKPHL
+1637 
-1642 RISGPN
+1642 
-1648 GDNPVD
+1648 
-1654 LA
+1654 

>member
-93 WDNGQEDVNDKWYDL
+93 WDNGQEDINDKWYDL

-184 LYEVKITN
+184 LYEATTTN
-192 TNTLTGIYAK
+192 INALGGSFAD
-202 GFLNITKDEYETIP
+202 GFLNITKDT
-216 INELCYLPYS
+216 NEKVPNGAICYLPYS
-226 MVPHSDDELADMTA
+226 MVPHNDDEIADMTTL
-240 VQFIYAPEYT
+240 QFIYAPEYT
-250 TEYSSMLITN
+250 TEFSSMVITN
-260 EDSNWLIT
+260 EDCNWLIT
-268 GGQWIKY
+268 GGQWVIN
-275 GSDYRFQVRQD
+275 GSNYQFKVPQN
-286 GTPKSSWKTIF
+286 GTSGGSLRTIF
-297 AINKEAYVS
+297 TISKEAYVS
-306 NRYRGNV
+306 DRYRGNV

-330 NVYKVKGSDPT
+330 NVYKVKGSNPT

-371 KDTTGWIGTS
+371 KNTTGWIGTD
-381 LKIGLFPELELNTD
+381 LKIGLFPELGLDTD
-395 LTKYEGHSYLSA
+395 LTTYEGHSYLSA

-413 DLVNNTLS
+413 NLVNNTLS

-436 VKFQIGLKDEFKDGT
+436 VKFQIGLKDEFADGT
-451 LSVAVVDKKNNSA
+451 LSAAVVDKETNS
-464 ICLGS
+464 IIYLGK
-469 LYKDE
+469 LNEE
-474 NNPSNVFPIFTPL
+474 NSSNIFTTL
-487 VKEKST
+487 TKEGT
-493 DSNGTVWYSC
+493 DSNGTVWYSG

-509 ALAKNFLEDAELV
+509 ALAKNFLEDAELI

-527 PKDAIIKIIETRLYE
+527 TTETIIKILETRLYE

-573 YLEDTSNPDGTAPY
+573 YYEGTSNPDGTAPY

-602 GGWAKSAGATDRKY
+602 GGWAKSAGATDREY

-667 KKTVYFSEKIGQQ
+667 RKTVYFSEKIGQQ

-714 DNAPNGTCS
+714 ENAPNGTCS

-740 DYYINHGLLDGE
+740 DYYVNQGLLDGE
-752 ALNRDLYYSGSSDNY
+752 TLNRDLYYSGAGDDY

-775 KWNIEYLAAADRAI
+775 RYNIEYLSAADRAI

-826 GGDTLDPTKTD
+826 GGDTSGKKTETSN
-837 PKANNSDK
+837 PKANDSDK
-845 SSEIITAKWISIQKA
+845 SNILIEKKWIPIQKA
-860 LQQIKQIISYETDKN
+860 LQQIKQYVSKPNSTGD
-875 NNIKK
+875 
-880 IEGPSDQN
+880 GTTSVLAPSDQN
-888 ADLIKTIK
+888 ANLIKTIK
-896 DLDGDIASYKVICAK
+896 DLDGDIATYKAICLK
-911 LDAALAALQAA
+911 LDTALATLQTA
-922 IIANTTRRDTLLK
+922 IIANTTLRETLLK

-1066 FQRINATTQSLQY
+1066 FQRINATTQSLQF

-1098 ADVLQDSLLA
+1098 ADVLQDSLLS

-1227 GIYGYNDS
+1227 GIYGYNGS

-1298 NNVTKAVP
+1298 NNITKAVP

-1327 NAVLETVDDGSL
+1327 NAVLETVNDGSL

-1375 DDKAYWKL
+1375 DQQAYWKL

-1395 NEAGEAIYNSVV
+1395 DSTGEAVYNSVI
-1407 SNYSDYCFSQIFNA
+1407 SNYPDYCFSQIFNA
-1421 KDTSI
+1421 NDNSI
-1426 IYENGISYFSG
+1426 IYENGTTYFSG
-1437 GINTYAPYVW
+1437 GVNTYAPYVW
-1447 DPENGTITGT
+1447 DTQAGIVTGT
-1457 YAKLTPLLIDEAG
+1457 YMKLNPLFIDQSD
-1470 WNLGGLS
+1470 WNMGGLS
-1477 FHHDKCPVTDHCY
+1477 FHHAKCPLKDNRYQDFT
-1490 ARLSGTY
+1490 GTY
-1497 TTKETSADDALSSWI
+1497 TLWSQMPDLPDTY
-1512 VKFDDTSGGVID
+1512 KFDQALGHWTLQLDTDNNASECTTQITMSVLKDKHDPNNIFYESYIKLAAQTIKLGGKVETNTISLTPLSD
-1524 KKYFASVDIRAGI
+1524 ANGWAAY
-1537 KDNEHT
+1537 E
-1543 SSAKITASSITLESN
+1543 LESN
-1558 KISLTGPTNI
+1558 GYLVKFGINKNGNAIIEAWQDTNAARLELYYSSDGKATLAIRRIVNGTLKNPTVI
-1568 SEGRCYIDA
+1568 A
-1577 TSNYAAIHYAVSKK
+1577 TSQY
-1591 QFTRVRFGVGT
+1591 
-1602 INTQFE
+1602 
-1608 SFSVEVYNSPFF
+1608 
-1620 DDNSG
+1620 
-1625 YKSRLD
+1625 
-1631 LWTDEH
+1631 
-1637 NKPHL
+1637 
-1642 RISGPN
+1642 
-1648 GDNPVD
+1648 
-1654 LA
+1654 

>member
-16 ASGSMESHYEERKL
+16 ASGSTESHYEERKL

-68 DTITGER
+68 DTTTGER
-75 IDNPFVKLLVNER
+75 IDNPFIKLLVNER

-157 ATAVLDGTDWQLD
+157 ATAVLDGTDWKLD

-184 LYEVKITN
+184 LYEVTITN
-192 TNTLTGIYAK
+192 TDKILAGPYAK
-202 GFLNITKDEYETIP
+202 GFLNITTNEYNTIDNNSNK
-216 INELCYLPYS
+216 ICYIPYS
-226 MVPHSDDELADMTA
+226 MVPHSDDEVADMTA
-240 VQFIYAPEYT
+240 LQFIYAPEYT
-250 TEYSSMLITN
+250 TEFSSMVITN
-260 EDSNWLIT
+260 EDCNWLIPE
-268 GGQWIKY
+268 GRWIINNGY
-275 GSDYRFQVRQD
+275 QFQIPIKD
-286 GTPKSSWKTIF
+286 DPKPDDFITIF
-297 AINKEAYVS
+297 TISKEAYVS

-330 NVYKVKGSDPT
+330 NVYKKKNSTPNVN
-341 ADDKRIFGYVDY
+341 DKRIFGYVDY

-361 NNLLSNNKDF
+361 NNLLANNKDF
-371 KDTTGWIGTS
+371 KNTNGWIGKN
-381 LKIGLFPELELNTD
+381 LKIGLFPELGLDTD

-407 AIKAGQ
+407 AINAGQ

-429 GLFEGME
+429 GLFEGMK

-451 LSVAVVDKKNNSA
+451 LSVAVVDKKNNSS

-474 NNPSNVFPIFTPL
+474 NKDKNKPSNPIPIFTPL
-487 VKEKST
+487 IKEEGT

-509 ALAKNFLEDAELV
+509 ALAKNFLKDAELV

-551 NDIILDLYDINS
+551 KDIILDLYDINS

-573 YLEDTSNPDGTAPY
+573 YYEDTSNPDGTAPY

-602 GGWAKSAGATDRKY
+602 GGWAKSAGATEREY

-723 IVDSEENYP
+723 IVDSEENYS

-740 DYYINHGLLDGE
+740 DYYVNHGLLDGE
-752 ALNRDLYYSGSSDNY
+752 ALNRDLYYSGAGNDY

-775 KWNIEYLAAADRAI
+775 KYNIEYLSAADRAI

-795 TRLLQQ
+795 VRLLQQ

-837 PKANNSDK
+837 PKASNSDK
-845 SSEIITAKWISIQKA
+845 SSEIIAAKWISIQKA
-860 LQQIKQIISYETDKN
+860 LQQMKQIISYKTDKN
-875 NNIKK
+875 NNVISNSKV
-880 IEGPSDQN
+880 EGPSDQN

-911 LDAALAALQAA
+911 LDAALAALQLT
-922 IIANTTRRDTLLK
+922 IEANTANRDRLLK
-935 QIKELHQKFY
+935 LIKELHQKFY
-945 NKYSTYIQ
+945 NKYSNYIQ
-953 EGSWN
+953 EGSWT

-1009 TYVQDTDFFGYEP
+1009 TYIQDTDFFGYEP

-1042 SINFDEPDKD
+1042 SINFEEPDKD

-1079 VQGGYN
+1079 AQGGYN
-1085 RAAGVVNEKGELK
+1085 RAAGVVNGKGELK
-1098 ADVLQDSLLA
+1098 EDILQDSLLA

-1198 TAYWNGKDSI
+1198 TAYWSGKDYL
-1208 TPYDSPDF
+1208 TPTDNPVL

-1227 GIYGYNDS
+1227 GIYGYNNGNDN
-1235 DDDKNF
+1235 DNTNF
-1241 VPLTEAEVRSNS
+1241 VPASEEEIRSNPNS
-1253 IFSLTWSGL
+1253 MFSLTWSGL
-1262 LIHSIQKKKENDV
+1262 LIRSV
-1275 EKSIGE
+1275 EKKGNTEVGS
-1281 IEINR
+1281 IEINNK
-1286 EYDIVVSKYVTK
+1286 YDIVVKKGNK
-1298 NNVTKAVP
+1298 NKI
-1306 KVQIGRLSDT
+1306 QIGRLNDNG

-1322 RDDDG
+1322 CDNDG
-1327 NAVLETVDDGSL
+1327 NPVLETIDNGSL
-1339 WLRKSLSIGTGTEQK
+1339 WLRQSLSIGTEASTKVK
-1354 IFLGLSARKD
+1354 IG
-1364 IAASVYNQLTT
+1364 V
-1375 DDKAYWKL
+1375 L
-1383 NPVTNRYQYIGT
+1383 NN
-1395 NEAGEAIYNSVV
+1395 
-1407 SNYSDYCFSQIFNA
+1407 SQIFNA
-1421 KDTSI
+1421 NDKFIVNKDGSAKMTGELKIEGTVYDLWIKNDSTNEIGTATGMFVYPKGKTSNSLGWVSI
-1426 IYENGISYFSG
+1426 NANNNGASYIEITSWGADAATEGKNGNLRLLSSG
-1437 GINTYAPYVW
+1437 PLNINGHGKVS
-1447 DPENGTITGT
+1447 ITSLNNAVSIHSWTGFGFQNDNT
-1457 YAKLTPLLIDEAG
+1457 EAAI
-1470 WNLGGLS
+1470 
-1477 FHHDKCPVTDHCY
+1477 TDQT
-1490 ARLSGTY
+1490 LSG
-1497 TTKETSADDALSSWI
+1497 KWSILPGIETGS
-1512 VKFDDTSGGVID
+1512 
-1524 KKYFASVDIRAGI
+1524 
-1537 KDNEHT
+1537 
-1543 SSAKITASSITLESN
+1543 
-1558 KISLTGPTNI
+1558 
-1568 SEGRCYIDA
+1568 IDA
-1577 TSNYAAIHYAVSKK
+1577 TTINADFATLTAKESDSYWASYNLKSKFSSKLEVKFGINKSGMAVIESWNDGDQARLELYVNTDHRAVLMLKSKK
-1591 QFTRVRFGVGT
+1591 KGDPKVYEHLIGT
-1602 INTQFE
+1602 T
-1608 SFSVEVYNSPFF
+1608 
-1620 DDNSG
+1620 
-1625 YKSRLD
+1625 
-1631 LWTDEH
+1631 
-1637 NKPHL
+1637 
-1642 RISGPN
+1642 
-1648 GDNPVD
+1648 
-1654 LA
+1654 

>member
-16 ASGSMESHYEERKL
+16 ASGSIESHYEERKL
-30 CVIGSNTMTDG
+30 CIIGSNTMDDG
-41 SRALEPNLVL
+41 SRALEPNLIL

-57 TLTFKLYLSYI
+57 TLSFKMYLFYI
-68 DTITGER
+68 DTLTGER
-75 IDNPFVKLLVNER
+75 VDNPYVKLLVNER
-88 KVKAY
+88 KIKVY
-93 WDNGQEDVNDKWYDL
+93 WDNGQEDENDKWFDL

-157 ATAVLDGTDWQLD
+157 ATAILDGTDWQLD
-170 EENTDHLLQTQEEA
+170 EKNTDHLLQTQEEA
-184 LYEVKITN
+184 LYEVTITN
-192 TNTLTGIYAK
+192 TNALTGTYAK
-202 GFLNITKDEYETIP
+202 GFLNITKDKYEIVPNNAT
-216 INELCYLPYS
+216 CYLPYS

-275 GSDYRFQVRQD
+275 GNIYQFKIPSS
-286 GTPKSSWKTIF
+286 GTTKTIF
-297 AINKEAYVS
+297 AINPNNAFVS
-306 NRYRGNV
+306 DQYRGNV

-324 NLERYV
+324 KLERYV
-330 NVYKVKGSDPT
+330 NVYKLKGTTPT

-371 KDTTGWIGTS
+371 KDTTGWKGKD
-381 LKIGLFPELELNTD
+381 LKIRLFPELGLDTD
-395 LTKYEGHSYLSA
+395 LTTYKGHSYLQA

-413 DLVNNTLS
+413 NLFNNTLS

-429 GLFEGME
+429 GLFKGME
-436 VKFQIGLKDEFKDGT
+436 VKFKIGLKDKFTAGT
-451 LSVAVVDKKNNSA
+451 LSVAIVDKKTNST
-464 ICLGS
+464 IYLGK
-469 LYKDE
+469 LEPNEED
-474 NNPSNVFPIFTPL
+474 PSNPTPIFTPL
-487 VKEKST
+487 KQESI
-493 DSNGTVWYSC
+493 DSDGTVWYSG
-503 TLTCLK
+503 TLICLK

-527 PKDAIIKIIETRLYE
+527 PTETIIKILETRLYE
-542 LIHGKDKDG
+542 LIHGKDNNG
-551 NDIILDLYDINS
+551 NDKILDLYDINS

-573 YLEDTSNPDGTAPY
+573 YYEGTSNPDGTAPY
-587 IYKAQVPCPLYEPVY
+587 IYKAQIPCPLYEPVY

-627 QQSNRFNLLQELA
+627 EQSNRFNLLQELA

-653 NADGSIE
+653 NADGSVA
-660 RDSNGKQ
+660 RDEKGKP
-667 KKTVYFSEKIGQQ
+667 KKYVYYSEKIGQQ
-680 LSYGFTYG
+680 LPYGFTYG

-752 ALNRDLYYSGSSDNY
+752 ALNRDLYYSGSSNNY

-775 KWNIEYLAAADRAI
+775 KWNVEYLAAADRAI

-795 TRLLQQ
+795 VRLLQQ

-845 SSEIITAKWISIQKA
+845 SNEIITAKWIPIKKA
-860 LQQIKQIISYETDKN
+860 LQQMKQIISYKTDGN
-875 NNIKK
+875 NNVTSKV
-880 IEGPSDQN
+880 EGPSDQN

-911 LDAALAALQAA
+911 LDAALAALQLT
-922 IIANTTRRDTLLK
+922 IEANTANRDRLLK
-935 QIKELHQKFY
+935 LIKELHQKFY
-945 NKYSTYIQ
+945 NKYSNYIQ
-953 EGSWN
+953 EGSWT

-1042 SINFDEPDKD
+1042 SINFEEPDKD

-1066 FQRINATTQSLQY
+1066 FQRINTTTQSLQY
-1079 VQGGYN
+1079 AQGGYN
-1085 RAAGVVNEKGELK
+1085 RAAGVVNGKGELK
-1098 ADVLQDSLLA
+1098 EDILQDSLLA

-1139 LKITSGGIVFS
+1139 LKVTSGGIVFS

-1198 TAYWNGKDSI
+1198 SAYWSGKDYL
-1208 TPYDSPDF
+1208 TPESNPVL

-1227 GIYGYNDS
+1227 GIYGYNNGNDN
-1235 DDDKNF
+1235 DNTNF
-1241 VPLTEAEVRSNS
+1241 VPANEEEVRSNS
-1253 IFSLTWSGL
+1253 MFSLTWSGL
-1262 LIHSIQKKKENDV
+1262 LIRSIQKDGSNNV
-1275 EKSIGE
+1275 VGS
-1281 IEINR
+1281 IEINNK
-1286 EYDIVVSKYVTK
+1286 YDIVVKK
-1298 NNVTKAVP
+1298 GDKD
-1306 KVQIGRLSDT
+1306 KVLIGRLNDNG

-1322 RDDDG
+1322 CDNDG
-1327 NAVLETVDDGSL
+1327 TPVLETIDNGSL
-1339 WLRKSLSIGTGTEQK
+1339 WLRQSLSIGTGTSTKVK
-1354 IFLGLSARKD
+1354 IGVLDNNQVFNANDNFIVNKDGTAKMTGNLRIKGKYKDLLLKSFQEDQQYDDFCGTFL
-1364 IAASVYNQLTT
+1364 VPTT
-1375 DDKAYWKL
+1375 DLTGSQYEGVIGFSFDSNGTAAGMIQSPGLLLLSGNSSLEASGAYSMKAYSTQKASEQGVGTMIGCGI
-1383 NPVTNRYQYIGT
+1383 PQPYQD
-1395 NEAGEAIYNSVV
+1395 
-1407 SNYSDYCFSQIFNA
+1407 NYSVSLFN
-1421 KDTSI
+1421 
-1426 IYENGISYFSG
+1426 SYDGMRFIGNKYSL
-1437 GINTYAPYVW
+1437 
-1447 DPENGTITGT
+1447 
-1457 YAKLTPLLIDEAG
+1457 KLSSYQ
-1470 WNLGGLS
+1470 LGS
-1477 FHHDKCPVTDHCY
+1477 RYP
-1490 ARLSGTY
+1490 ARLALKNAECTASLEVVRKTTLGTY
-1497 TTKETSADDALSSWI
+1497 TEQVPTAEFCLFNTLSGEIAEQTPFSSAD
-1512 VKFDDTSGGVID
+1512 V
-1524 KKYFASVDIRAGI
+1524 
-1537 KDNEHT
+1537 
-1543 SSAKITASSITLESN
+1543 
-1558 KISLTGPTNI
+1558 
-1568 SEGRCYIDA
+1568 
-1577 TSNYAAIHYAVSKK
+1577 
-1591 QFTRVRFGVGT
+1591 RVRISSHPTFSNHIIINFYEKAKWLGT
-1602 INTQFE
+1602 LHISNTEF
-1608 SFSVEVYNSPFF
+1608 VY
-1620 DDNSG
+1620 DAADQ
-1625 YKSRLD
+1625 
-1631 LWTDEH
+1631 
-1637 NKPHL
+1637 
-1642 RISGPN
+1642 
-1648 GDNPVD
+1648 
-1654 LA
+1654 

>member
-16 ASGSMESHYEERKL
+16 ASGSIESHYEERKL
-30 CVIGSNTMTDG
+30 CIIGSNTMDDG

-57 TLTFKLYLSYI
+57 TLTFKMYLFYI
-68 DTITGER
+68 DTLTGER
-75 IDNPFVKLLVNER
+75 IDNPYVKLLVNER
-88 KVKAY
+88 KIKVY
-93 WDNGQEDVNDKWYDL
+93 WDNGQEDENDKWLDL
-108 VVKDISED
+108 IVKDISED

-157 ATAVLDGTDWQLD
+157 ATAILDGTDWRLD

-184 LYEVKITN
+184 LYEVKVTN
-192 TNTLTGIYAK
+192 MNALTGVYAD
-202 GFLNITKDEYETIP
+202 GFLNITKNKYEKIP
-216 INELCYLPYS
+216 NNATCYLPYS

-260 EDSNWLIT
+260 EDSNWLVT
-268 GGQWIKY
+268 GGVWVKSGDIYQFKIP
-275 GSDYRFQVRQD
+275 SS
-286 GTPKSSWKTIF
+286 GTTKTIF
-297 AINKEAYVS
+297 AINPNNAFVS
-306 NRYRGNV
+306 DQYRGNV

-324 NLERYV
+324 NLEHYV
-330 NVYKVKGSDPT
+330 NVYKLKGTTPT

-371 KDTTGWIGTS
+371 KDTTGWKGKD
-381 LKIGLFPELELNTD
+381 LKIGLFPELGLDTD
-395 LTKYEGHSYLSA
+395 LTTYKGHSYLQA

-413 DLVNNTLS
+413 NLFNNTLS

-436 VKFQIGLKDEFKDGT
+436 VKFKIGLKDKFTAGT
-451 LSVAVVDKKNNSA
+451 LSAAIVDKKTNST
-464 ICLGS
+464 IYLGGLDGKKS
-469 LYKDE
+469 
-474 NNPSNVFPIFTPL
+474 SIFIPL
-487 VKEKST
+487 KQESI
-493 DSNGTVWYSC
+493 DSDGTVWYSG

-527 PKDAIIKIIETRLYE
+527 PTETIIKILETRLYE
-542 LIHGKDKDG
+542 LIHGKDNNG
-551 NDIILDLYDINS
+551 NDKILDLYDINS

-573 YLEDTSNPDGTAPY
+573 YYEGTSNPDGTAPY
-587 IYKAQVPCPLYEPVY
+587 IYKAQIPCPLYEPVY
-602 GGWAKSAGATDRKY
+602 GGWAKSAGAAERKY

-627 QQSNRFNLLQELA
+627 EQSNRFNLLQELA

-653 NADGSIE
+653 NEDGSVA
-660 RDSNGKQ
+660 RDEKGKP
-667 KKTVYFSEKIGQQ
+667 KKYVYYSEKIGQQ

-752 ALNRDLYYSGSSDNY
+752 ALNRDLYYSGSSDDY

-795 TRLLQQ
+795 VRLLQQ
-801 SVVYDGLLACA
+801 SVVYDGLLTCA

-837 PKANNSDK
+837 PKADNSDK
-845 SSEIITAKWISIQKA
+845 SNEIITAKWIPIQKA
-860 LQQIKQIISYETDKN
+860 LQQMKQIISYKTDKN
-875 NNIKK
+875 NNVTSKV
-880 IEGPSDQN
+880 EGPSDQN

-896 DLDGDIASYKVICAK
+896 DLDGDIASYKIICAK
-911 LDAALAALQAA
+911 LDAALAALQLT
-922 IIANTTRRDTLLK
+922 IEANTANRDRLLK
-935 QIKELHQKFY
+935 LIKELHQKFY
-945 NKYSTYIQ
+945 NKYSNYIQ
-953 EGSWN
+953 EGSWT

-1042 SINFDEPDKD
+1042 SINFEEPDKD

-1079 VQGGYN
+1079 AQGGYN
-1085 RAAGVVNEKGELK
+1085 RAAGVVNGKGELK
-1098 ADVLQDSLLA
+1098 EDILQDSLLA

-1124 NTGITLTSL
+1124 NTGLTLTSL

-1198 TAYWNGKDSI
+1198 SAYWSGKDYL
-1208 TPYDSPDF
+1208 TPESNPVL

-1227 GIYGYNDS
+1227 GIYGYNNGNDE
-1235 DDDKNF
+1235 DNTNF
-1241 VPLTEAEVRSNS
+1241 VPASEEEIRSKS
-1253 IFSLTWSGL
+1253 MFSLTWSGL
-1262 LIHSIQKKKENDV
+1262 LIRSIEKKGNTEV
-1275 EKSIGE
+1275 GS
-1281 IEINR
+1281 IEINNK
-1286 EYDIVVSKYVTK
+1286 YDIVVKKGDK
-1298 NNVTKAVP
+1298 NKI
-1306 KVQIGRLSDT
+1306 QIGRLNDNG

-1322 RDDDG
+1322 CDNDG
-1327 NAVLETVDDGSL
+1327 KPVLETVDDGSL
-1339 WLRKSLSIGTGTEQK
+1339 WLRKSLSIGTGTDQK

-1364 IAASVYNQLTT
+1364 ISKSVYRQLTT
-1375 DDKAYWKL
+1375 GQKSYWKL
-1383 NPVTNRYQYIGT
+1383 NPVTGRYQYIGT
-1395 NEAGEAIYNSVV
+1395 NESGEAVYNSVV
-1407 SNYSDYCFSQIFNA
+1407 SNTNYSRYCFSQIFNA
-1421 KDTSI
+1421 NDNSI
-1426 IYENGISYFSG
+1426 IYENGTAYFSG
-1437 GINTYAPYVW
+1437 GVNTYASSVW
-1447 DPENGTITGT
+1447 DVKEGTVTGT
-1457 YAKLTPLLIDEAG
+1457 YVKLNPLYWGSSDI
-1470 WNLGGLS
+1470 NLGGLS
-1477 FHHDKCPVTDHCY
+1477 FHHEKCPLEDNCY
-1490 ARLSGTY
+1490 QRIWGTY
-1497 TTKETSADDALSSWI
+1497 INEIEIAGSKYKQATADWFLQLDNDNTSSKYSPDIIMTVMKEIATGNYETSINLSASTI
-1512 VKFDDTSGGVID
+1512 ELDGVAKLSIIEPQSDTI
-1524 KKYFASVDIRAGI
+1524 II
-1537 KDNEHT
+1537 N
-1543 SSAKITASSITLESN
+1543 N
-1558 KISLTGPTNI
+1558 PTNI
-1568 SEGRCYIDA
+1568 YNPILYKRGNLSIKLGVNSTPPGFSIECWNGSTCINRYNF
-1577 TSNYAAIHYAVSKK
+1577 TSV
-1591 QFTRVRFGVGT
+1591 Q
-1602 INTQFE
+1602 
-1608 SFSVEVYNSPFF
+1608 
-1620 DDNSG
+1620 
-1625 YKSRLD
+1625 
-1631 LWTDEH
+1631 
-1637 NKPHL
+1637 
-1642 RISGPN
+1642 N
-1648 GDNPVD
+1648 GSTKT
-1654 LA
+1654 L

>member
-93 WDNGQEDVNDKWYDL
+93 WDNGQEDINDKWYDL

-170 EENTDHLLQTQEEA
+170 EKNTDHLLQTQEEA
-184 LYEVKITN
+184 LYEVTITN
-192 TNTLTGIYAK
+192 TDNILAGPYAK
-202 GFLNITKDEYETIP
+202 GFLNITTNEYNKIDSDSNKT
-216 INELCYLPYS
+216 CYLPYS
-226 MVPHSDDELADMTA
+226 MVPHSDDEVADMTA
-240 VQFIYAPEYT
+240 LQFIYAPEYT
-250 TEYSSMLITN
+250 TEFSSMVITN
-260 EDSNWLIT
+260 KDCNWLIT
-268 GGQWIKY
+268 GGRWII
-275 GSDYRFQVRQD
+275 GVDYQFQIPIKDDPKQD
-286 GTPKSSWKTIF
+286 DFITIF
-297 AINKEAYVS
+297 TVGKEAYVS

-313 YCRKQLSTYDA
+313 YCRKQLSTYDE

-330 NVYKVKGSDPT
+330 NVYKVKGSTPT
-341 ADDKRIFGYVDY
+341 AEDKRIFGYVDY

-361 NNLLSNNKDF
+361 NNLLANNKDF
-371 KDTTGWIGTS
+371 KNTNGWIGKN
-381 LKIGLFPELELNTD
+381 LKIGLFPELKLNTD
-395 LTKYEGHSYLSA
+395 LTKYKGHSYLSA
-407 AIKAGQ
+407 AINAGQ

-436 VKFQIGLKDEFKDGT
+436 VKFQIGLKDKFKDGT
-451 LSVAVVDKKNNSA
+451 LSVAVVNKKDNSS

-469 LYKDE
+469 LKPNKED
-474 NNPSNVFPIFTPL
+474 PSNPTPIFTPL
-487 VKEKST
+487 KEST
-493 DSNGTVWYSC
+493 DSNGTVWYSG

-527 PKDAIIKIIETRLYE
+527 PKDAIIEIIETRLYE

-573 YLEDTSNPDGTAPY
+573 YLEGTSNPDGTAPY
-587 IYKAQVPCPLYEPVY
+587 IYKAQIPCPLYEPVY
-602 GGWAKSAGATDRKY
+602 GGWAKSAGAAEREY

-660 RDSNGKQ
+660 RDEKGKP

-752 ALNRDLYYSGSSDNY
+752 ALNRDLYYSGAGNDY

-775 KWNIEYLAAADRAI
+775 KYNIEYLSAADRAI

-795 TRLLQQ
+795 VRLLQQ

-845 SSEIITAKWISIQKA
+845 SSEIIAAKWISIQKA
-860 LQQIKQIISYETDKN
+860 LQQMKQIISYKTDKN
-875 NNIKK
+875 NNVISNSKV
-880 IEGPSDQN
+880 EGPSDQN

-911 LDAALAALQAA
+911 LDAALAALQLT
-922 IIANTTRRDTLLK
+922 IEANTANRDRLLK
-935 QIKELHQKFY
+935 LIKELHQKFY
-945 NKYSTYIQ
+945 NKYSNYIQ
-953 EGSWN
+953 EGSWT

-1042 SINFDEPDKD
+1042 SINFEEPDKD

-1079 VQGGYN
+1079 AQGGYN
-1085 RAAGVVNEKGELK
+1085 RAAGVVNGKGELK
-1098 ADVLQDSLLA
+1098 EDILQDSLLA

-1124 NTGITLTSL
+1124 NTGLTLTSL

-1198 TAYWNGKDSI
+1198 TAYWSGKDYL
-1208 TPYDSPDF
+1208 TPESNPVL

-1227 GIYGYNDS
+1227 GIYGYNNNNDN
-1235 DDDKNF
+1235 DNTNF
-1241 VPLTEAEVRSNS
+1241 VPANEEEIRSNPNS
-1253 IFSLTWSGL
+1253 MFSLTWSGL
-1262 LIHSIQKKKENDV
+1262 LIRSV
-1275 EKSIGE
+1275 EKKGNTEVGS
-1281 IEINR
+1281 IEINNK
-1286 EYDIVVSKYVTK
+1286 YDIVIKKGNK
-1298 NNVTKAVP
+1298 NKI
-1306 KVQIGRLSDT
+1306 QIGRLNDNG

-1322 RDDDG
+1322 CDNEG
-1327 NAVLETVDDGSL
+1327 MPVLETIDDGSL
-1339 WLRKSLSIGTGTEQK
+1339 WLRQSLSIGTEASTNVK
-1354 IFLGLSARKD
+1354 IG
-1364 IAASVYNQLTT
+1364 V
-1375 DDKAYWKL
+1375 L
-1383 NPVTNRYQYIGT
+1383 NN
-1395 NEAGEAIYNSVV
+1395 
-1407 SNYSDYCFSQIFNA
+1407 DQIFNA
-1421 KDTSI
+1421 NDNFIIKKDGTAKMTGNLRIKGTYADLLVAATTRTNDTQNKEDLMGLFLCKKDGTINNMYATIGCYQDSNNTKGVQIYSTGDMAIGTDTSSGHKMALSSNVITYSALGGLGFYAGSNVMEGMLAPPSDGNI
-1426 IYENGISYFSG
+1426 ILSAQGNISLRGETVISKNLTVSNDNNDFGMIFNRNSQQVKLGIGNAIQGGRTGGVLEYWAIPEQNWDSRFEWGSSYKSG
-1437 GINTYAPYVW
+1437 GTPNPAIRIRYQKPLY
-1447 DPENGTITGT
+1447 DGLTITGYT
-1457 YAKLTPLLIDEAG
+1457 ITSLMMAAYLDNNSNLKLAL
-1470 WNLGGLS
+1470 
-1477 FHHDKCPVTDHCY
+1477 
-1490 ARLSGTY
+1490 TY
-1497 TTKETSADDALSSWI
+1497 TVGNQE
-1512 VKFDDTSGGVID
+1512 
-1524 KKYFASVDIRAGI
+1524 Y
-1537 KDNEHT
+1537 
-1543 SSAKITASSITLESN
+1543 
-1558 KISLTGPTNI
+1558 
-1568 SEGRCYIDA
+1568 
-1577 TSNYAAIHYAVSKK
+1577 
-1591 QFTRVRFGVGT
+1591 TRT
-1602 INTQFE
+1602 I
-1608 SFSVEVYNSPFF
+1608 
-1620 DDNSG
+1620 
-1625 YKSRLD
+1625 
-1631 LWTDEH
+1631 
-1637 NKPHL
+1637 
-1642 RISGPN
+1642 
-1648 GDNPVD
+1648 
-1654 LA
+1654 

>member
-16 ASGSMESHYEERKL
+16 ASGSIESHYEERKL
-30 CVIGSNTMTDG
+30 CIIGSNTMDDG

-57 TLTFKLYLSYI
+57 TLTFKMYLFYI
-68 DTITGER
+68 DTLTGER
-75 IDNPFVKLLVNER
+75 IDNPYVKLLVNER
-88 KVKAY
+88 KIKVY
-93 WDNGQEDVNDKWYDL
+93 WDNGQEDENDKWFDL

-157 ATAVLDGTDWQLD
+157 ATAILDGTDWRLD

-184 LYEVKITN
+184 LYEVKVTN
-192 TNTLTGIYAK
+192 MNALTGVYAD
-202 GFLNITKDEYETIP
+202 GFLNITKNKYEKIP
-216 INELCYLPYS
+216 NNATCYLPYS

-260 EDSNWLIT
+260 EDSNWLVT
-268 GGQWIKY
+268 GGVWVKSGDIYQFKIP
-275 GSDYRFQVRQD
+275 SS
-286 GTPKSSWKTIF
+286 GTTKTIF
-297 AINKEAYVS
+297 AINPNNAFVS
-306 NRYRGNV
+306 NQYRGNV

-330 NVYKVKGSDPT
+330 NVYKLKGTTPT

-371 KDTTGWIGTS
+371 KDTTGWKGKD
-381 LKIGLFPELELNTD
+381 LKIGLFPELGLDTD
-395 LTKYEGHSYLSA
+395 LTTYKGHSYLQA

-413 DLVNNTLS
+413 NLFNNTLS

-436 VKFQIGLKDEFKDGT
+436 VKFKIGLKDKFTAGT
-451 LSVAVVDKKNNSA
+451 LSAAIVDKKTNST
-464 ICLGS
+464 IYLGGLDGKKS
-469 LYKDE
+469 
-474 NNPSNVFPIFTPL
+474 SIFIPL
-487 VKEKST
+487 KQESI
-493 DSNGTVWYSC
+493 DSDGTVWYSG

-527 PKDAIIKIIETRLYE
+527 PTETIIKILETRLYE
-542 LIHGKDKDG
+542 LIHGKDNNG
-551 NDIILDLYDINS
+551 NDKILDLYDINS

-573 YLEDTSNPDGTAPY
+573 YYEGTSNPDGTAPY
-587 IYKAQVPCPLYEPVY
+587 IYKAQIPCPLYEPVY
-602 GGWAKSAGATDRKY
+602 GGWAKSAGATGREY

-627 QQSNRFNLLQELA
+627 EQSNRFNLLQELA

-653 NADGSIE
+653 NADGSVA
-660 RDSNGKQ
+660 RDEKGKP
-667 KKTVYFSEKIGQQ
+667 KKYVYYSEKIGQQ

-752 ALNRDLYYSGSSDNY
+752 ALNRDLYYSGSSNNY

-795 TRLLQQ
+795 VRLLQQ
-801 SVVYDGLLACA
+801 SVAYDGLLACA

-826 GGDTLDPTKTD
+826 GGDTLNPTKTD
-837 PKANNSDK
+837 PKADNSDK
-845 SSEIITAKWISIQKA
+845 SNEIITAKWIPIKKA
-860 LQQIKQIISYETDKN
+860 LQQMKQIISYKTDKN
-875 NNIKK
+875 NNVTSKV
-880 IEGPSDQN
+880 EGPSDQN

-911 LDAALAALQAA
+911 LDAALAALQLT
-922 IIANTTRRDTLLK
+922 IEANTANRDRLLK
-935 QIKELHQKFY
+935 LIKELHQKFY
-945 NKYSTYIQ
+945 NKYSNYIQ
-953 EGSWN
+953 EGSWT

-1042 SINFDEPDKD
+1042 SINFEEPDKD

-1079 VQGGYN
+1079 AQGGYN
-1085 RAAGVVNEKGELK
+1085 RAAGVVNGKGELK
-1098 ADVLQDSLLA
+1098 EDILQDSLLA

-1124 NTGITLTSL
+1124 NTGLTLTSL

-1198 TAYWNGKDSI
+1198 SAYWSGKDYL
-1208 TPYDSPDF
+1208 TPESNPVL

-1227 GIYGYNDS
+1227 GIYGYNNGNDE
-1235 DDDKNF
+1235 DNTNF
-1241 VPLTEAEVRSNS
+1241 VPASEEEIRSKS
-1253 IFSLTWSGL
+1253 MFSLTWSGL
-1262 LIHSIQKKKENDV
+1262 LIRSIEKKGNTEV
-1275 EKSIGE
+1275 GS
-1281 IEINR
+1281 IEINNK
-1286 EYDIVVSKYVTK
+1286 YDIVVKKGDK
-1298 NNVTKAVP
+1298 NKI
-1306 KVQIGRLSDT
+1306 QIGRLNDNG

-1322 RDDDG
+1322 CDNDG
-1327 NAVLETVDDGSL
+1327 KPVLETVDDGSL
-1339 WLRKSLSIGTGTEQK
+1339 WLRKSLSIGTGTDQK

-1364 IAASVYNQLTT
+1364 ISKSVYRQLTT
-1375 DDKAYWKL
+1375 GQKSYWKL
-1383 NPVTNRYQYIGT
+1383 NPVTGRYQYIGT
-1395 NEAGEAIYNSVV
+1395 NESGEAVYNSVV
-1407 SNYSDYCFSQIFNA
+1407 SNTNYSRYCFSQIFNA
-1421 KDTSI
+1421 NDNSI
-1426 IYENGISYFSG
+1426 IYENGTAYFSG
-1437 GINTYAPYVW
+1437 GVNTYASSVW
-1447 DPENGTITGT
+1447 DVKEGTVTGT
-1457 YAKLTPLLIDEAG
+1457 YVKLNPLYWGSSDI
-1470 WNLGGLS
+1470 NLGGLS
-1477 FHHDKCPVTDHCY
+1477 FHHEKCPLEDNCY
-1490 ARLSGTY
+1490 QRIWGTY
-1497 TTKETSADDALSSWI
+1497 INEIEIAGSKYKQATADWFLQLDNDNTSSKYSSDIIMTVMKEIATGNYETSINLSASTI
-1512 VKFDDTSGGVID
+1512 ELDGVAKLSIIEPQSDTI
-1524 KKYFASVDIRAGI
+1524 II
-1537 KDNEHT
+1537 N
-1543 SSAKITASSITLESN
+1543 N
-1558 KISLTGPTNI
+1558 PTNI
-1568 SEGRCYIDA
+1568 YNPILYKRGNLSIKLGVNSTPPGFSIECWNGSTCINRYNF
-1577 TSNYAAIHYAVSKK
+1577 TSV
-1591 QFTRVRFGVGT
+1591 Q
-1602 INTQFE
+1602 
-1608 SFSVEVYNSPFF
+1608 
-1620 DDNSG
+1620 
-1625 YKSRLD
+1625 
-1631 LWTDEH
+1631 
-1637 NKPHL
+1637 
-1642 RISGPN
+1642 N
-1648 GDNPVD
+1648 GSTKT
-1654 LA
+1654 L

>member
-16 ASGSMESHYEERKL
+16 ASGSIESHYEERKL
-30 CVIGSNTMTDG
+30 CIIGSNTMDDG
-41 SRALEPNLVL
+41 SRALEPNLIL

-57 TLTFKLYLSYI
+57 TLSFKMYLFYI
-68 DTITGER
+68 DTLTGER
-75 IDNPFVKLLVNER
+75 VDNPYVKLLVNER
-88 KVKAY
+88 KIKVY
-93 WDNGQEDVNDKWYDL
+93 WDNGQEDENDKWFDL

-157 ATAVLDGTDWQLD
+157 ATAILNGTDWQLD
-170 EENTDHLLQTQEEA
+170 EKNTDHLLQTQEEA

-192 TNTLTGIYAK
+192 TNALTGAYAK
-202 GFLNITKDEYETIP
+202 GFLNITKDKYEKVPNNTT
-216 INELCYLPYS
+216 CYLPYS

-275 GSDYRFQVRQD
+275 GNIYQFKIPSS
-286 GTPKSSWKTIF
+286 GTTKTIF
-297 AINKEAYVS
+297 AINPNNAFVS
-306 NRYRGNV
+306 DQYRGNV

-330 NVYKVKGSDPT
+330 NVYKLKGTTPT

-371 KDTTGWIGTS
+371 KDTTGWKGKD
-381 LKIGLFPELELNTD
+381 LKIGLFPELGLDTD
-395 LTKYEGHSYLSA
+395 LTTYKGHSYLQA

-413 DLVNNTLS
+413 NLFNNTLS

-429 GLFEGME
+429 GLFKGME
-436 VKFQIGLKDEFKDGT
+436 VKFKIGLKDKFTAGT
-451 LSVAVVDKKNNSA
+451 LSAAIVDKKTNST
-464 ICLGS
+464 IYLGK
-469 LYKDE
+469 LEPNEED
-474 NNPSNVFPIFTPL
+474 PSNPTPIFTPL
-487 VKEKST
+487 KESI
-493 DSNGTVWYSC
+493 DSDGTVWYSG

-527 PKDAIIKIIETRLYE
+527 PTETIIKILETRLYE
-542 LIHGKDKDG
+542 LIHGKDNNG
-551 NDIILDLYDINS
+551 NDKILDLYDINS
-563 TDVAKKFYYY
+563 SDVAKKYYY
-573 YLEDTSNPDGTAPY
+573 YYYEGTSNPDGTAPY
-587 IYKAQVPCPLYEPVY
+587 IYKAQIPCPLYEPVY
-602 GGWAKSAGATDRKY
+602 GGWAKSAGATGREY

-627 QQSNRFNLLQELA
+627 EQSNRFNLLQELA

-653 NADGSIE
+653 NADGSVA
-660 RDSNGKQ
+660 RDEKGKP
-667 KKTVYFSEKIGQQ
+667 KKYVYYSEKIGQQ
-680 LSYGFTYG
+680 LPYGFTYG

-795 TRLLQQ
+795 VRLLQQ

-837 PKANNSDK
+837 PKADNSDK
-845 SSEIITAKWISIQKA
+845 SNEIITAKWIPIQKA
-860 LQQIKQIISYETDKN
+860 LQQMKQIISYKTDGN
-875 NNIKK
+875 NNVTSKV
-880 IEGPSDQN
+880 EGPSDQN

-911 LDAALAALQAA
+911 LDAALAALQLT
-922 IIANTTRRDTLLK
+922 IEANTANRDRLLK
-935 QIKELHQKFY
+935 LIKELHQKFY
-945 NKYSTYIQ
+945 NKYSNYIQ
-953 EGSWN
+953 EGSWT

-1042 SINFDEPDKD
+1042 SINFEEPDKD

-1079 VQGGYN
+1079 AQGGYN
-1085 RAAGVVNEKGELK
+1085 RAAGVVNGKGELK
-1098 ADVLQDSLLA
+1098 EDILQDSLLA

-1139 LKITSGGIVFS
+1139 LKVTSGGIVFS
-1150 DDGGETWTTMMKAG
+1150 DDGGETWTTMIKAG

-1198 TAYWNGKDSI
+1198 SAYWSGKDYL
-1208 TPYDSPDF
+1208 TPESNPVL

-1227 GIYGYNDS
+1227 GIYGYNNNN
-1235 DDDKNF
+1235 DKDNTNF
-1241 VPLTEAEVRSNS
+1241 VPASEEEIRSNPNS
-1253 IFSLTWSGL
+1253 MFSLTWSGL
-1262 LIHSIQKKKENDV
+1262 LIRSIEKKGNTEV
-1275 EKSIGE
+1275 GS
-1281 IEINR
+1281 IEINNK
-1286 EYDIVVSKYVTK
+1286 YDIVVKKGNK
-1298 NNVTKAVP
+1298 N
-1306 KVQIGRLSDT
+1306 KVQIGRLNDNG

-1322 RDDDG
+1322 CDDDG
-1327 NAVLETVDDGSL
+1327 KSVLETIDDGSL

-1364 IAASVYNQLTT
+1364 IAASVYNRLTT
-1375 DDKAYWKL
+1375 DQKAYWKL
-1383 NPVTNRYQYIGT
+1383 NQVTNRYQYIGT
-1395 NEAGEAIYNSVV
+1395 NADGEAVYNSVV
-1407 SNYSDYCFSQIFNA
+1407 SNYSDYCLTQIFNA
-1421 KDTSI
+1421 NDNSI
-1426 IYENGISYFSG
+1426 IYENGTAYFSG
-1437 GINTYAPYVW
+1437 GVNTYAPYVW

-1457 YAKLTPLLIDEAG
+1457 YMKLNPLFIGES
-1470 WNLGGLS
+1470 NINYGGLS
-1477 FHHDKCPVTDHCY
+1477 FHHDNCSLPDHRYQDLIGLYIKENSTLNYRYGQAWGQWQVTYDKQSNSSNYVAAIDLDVQKDLDKGTYETSINLDAQTIKLNGKTILDETCLLQGKTGQWTSY
-1490 ARLSGTY
+1490 NIYTNLIDGGMAKFGINANSQVGIEAWTAQDSKICARLNVWSDGNTAHCTILHTKDGGTN
-1497 TTKETSADDALSSWI
+1497 W
-1512 VKFDDTSGGVID
+1512 
-1524 KKYFASVDIRAGI
+1524 
-1537 KDNEHT
+1537 
-1543 SSAKITASSITLESN
+1543 TL
-1558 KISLTGPTNI
+1558 
-1568 SEGRCYIDA
+1568 
-1577 TSNYAAIHYAVSKK
+1577 V
-1591 QFTRVRFGVGT
+1591 QT
-1602 INTQFE
+1602 IC
-1608 SFSVEVYNSPFF
+1608 
-1620 DDNSG
+1620 
-1625 YKSRLD
+1625 
-1631 LWTDEH
+1631 
-1637 NKPHL
+1637 
-1642 RISGPN
+1642 
-1648 GDNPVD
+1648 
-1654 LA
+1654 

>member
-16 ASGSMESHYEERKL
+16 ASGSTESHYEERKL

-68 DTITGER
+68 DTTTGER

-93 WDNGQEDVNDKWYDL
+93 WDNGQEDINDKWYDL

-184 LYEVKITN
+184 LYEVTITN
-192 TNTLTGIYAK
+192 TNTLTGIYAN
-202 GFLNITKDEYETIP
+202 GFLNITKDKYETIP
-216 INELCYLPYS
+216 INKLCYLPYS

-371 KDTTGWIGTS
+371 KDTTGWIGKN

-407 AIKAGQ
+407 AINAGQ

-451 LSVAVVDKKNNSA
+451 LSVAVVDKKNNSS

-474 NNPSNVFPIFTPL
+474 NKDENKPSNPIPIFTPL
-487 VKEKST
+487 KQESI
-493 DSNGTVWYSC
+493 DSNGTVWYSG

-527 PKDAIIKIIETRLYE
+527 PTETIIKIIETRLYE

-573 YLEDTSNPDGTAPY
+573 YLEGTSNPDGTAPY

-602 GGWAKSAGATDRKY
+602 GGWAKSAGATEREY

-660 RDSNGKQ
+660 RDEKGKP

-740 DYYINHGLLDGE
+740 DYYVNQGLLDGE
-752 ALNRDLYYSGSSDNY
+752 ALNRDLYYSGAGNDY

-775 KWNIEYLAAADRAI
+775 KYNIEYLSAADRAI

-795 TRLLQQ
+795 VRLLQQ

-837 PKANNSDK
+837 PKASNSDK

-860 LQQIKQIISYETDKN
+860 LQQMKQIISYKTDKN
-875 NNIKK
+875 NNVISNSKV
-880 IEGPSDQN
+880 EGPSDQN

-911 LDAALAALQAA
+911 LDAALAALKLT
-922 IIANTTRRDTLLK
+922 IEANTANRDRLLK

-953 EGSWN
+953 EGSWT

-1042 SINFDEPDKD
+1042 SINFEEPDKD

-1079 VQGGYN
+1079 AQGGYN
-1085 RAAGVVNEKGELK
+1085 RAAGVVNGKGELK
-1098 ADVLQDSLLA
+1098 EDILQDSLLA

-1124 NTGITLTSL
+1124 NTGLTLTSL

-1198 TAYWNGKDSI
+1198 TAYWSGKDYL
-1208 TPYDSPDF
+1208 TPTDNPVL

-1227 GIYGYNDS
+1227 GIYGYNNNNDN
-1235 DDDKNF
+1235 DNTNF
-1241 VPLTEAEVRSNS
+1241 VPANEEEIRSNPNS
-1253 IFSLTWSGL
+1253 MFSLTWSGL
-1262 LIHSIQKKKENDV
+1262 FIRSV
-1275 EKSIGE
+1275 EKKGNTEVGS
-1281 IEINR
+1281 IEINNK
-1286 EYDIVVSKYVTK
+1286 YDIVVKKGDK
-1298 NNVTKAVP
+1298 NKI
-1306 KVQIGRLSDT
+1306 QIGRLNDNG

-1322 RDDDG
+1322 CDDSG
-1327 NAVLETVDDGSL
+1327 NPVLETIDNGSL
-1339 WLRKSLSIGTGTEQK
+1339 WLRQSLSIGTGTSTKVK
-1354 IFLGLSARKD
+1354 IGVLDNNQVFNANDKFIVNKDGSAKMTGELK
-1364 IAASVYNQLTT
+1364 IEGTVYDLWIKN
-1375 DDKAYWKL
+1375 DS
-1383 NPVTNRYQYIGT
+1383 TNNIGT
-1395 NEAGEAIYNSVV
+1395 ATGMFVYPKGKTSNSLGWVSINANNNGASYIEITSWGADAATAGKNGNLRLLSSGPLNINGHGTVNISSLNSSVSIHSWTGFGFQNDNTEAV
-1407 SNYSDYCFSQIFNA
+1407 
-1421 KDTSI
+1421 
-1426 IYENGISYFSG
+1426 
-1437 GINTYAPYVW
+1437 
-1447 DPENGTITGT
+1447 ITDQT
-1457 YAKLTPLLIDEAG
+1457 
-1470 WNLGGLS
+1470 
-1477 FHHDKCPVTDHCY
+1477 
-1490 ARLSGTY
+1490 LSG
-1497 TTKETSADDALSSWI
+1497 KWSILPGIETSS
-1512 VKFDDTSGGVID
+1512 
-1524 KKYFASVDIRAGI
+1524 
-1537 KDNEHT
+1537 
-1543 SSAKITASSITLESN
+1543 
-1558 KISLTGPTNI
+1558 
-1568 SEGRCYIDA
+1568 IDA
-1577 TSNYAAIHYAVSKK
+1577 T
-1591 QFTRVRFGVGT
+1591 T
-1602 INTQFE
+1602 INADFVTLTAKE
-1608 SFSVEVYNSPFF
+1608 SDSYWASYNLKSKFSNKLEVKFGINK
-1620 DDNSG
+1620 SG
-1625 YKSRLD
+1625 MAVIESWNDGDQARLE
-1631 LWTDEH
+1631 LYVNNGGGATLM
-1637 NKPHL
+1637 L
-1642 RISGPN
+1642 RSKMKGQQARSQPIAST
-1648 GDNPVD
+1648 
-1654 LA
+1654 